1 MKNPKRNPVERFC
14 ALLLAFIMVF
24 TLVLPDGALSVSA
37 AGNNSDEASGE
48 PEASTEKTTDVE
60 VTIFE
65 KVPTTENPDNKV
77 AIQGA
82 DLQIKEADTDNVVAN
97 GQSDANG
104 KVKVENLTY
113 DTEKSYEYTVS
124 KAGYQ
129 SLENKSVSIG
139 TVNEVEV
146 TLEMS
151 DISLGDLSA
160 VELSPNKEGVPSQ
173 VQAVI
178 NNKIDN
184 FEVGGA
190 AQYKWESS
198 NPAVAD
204 VDGNGLITAKGRGSA
219 TITVSRNGKS
229 AQTTIKVKEVPS
241 MELNVTPD
249 NGTDVKSV
257 TAKASLPTDAAGGT
271 VTFSV
276 NGADN
281 VVNVAADGTAE
292 LILNGAVMGTLNI
305 SAVYSGNELYYE
317 ASASTNGSYKQSKDI
332 TLKDEKNSSNTT
344 ITYGVNEVPALS
356 VFDAED
362 RVVTFSSSDSSVI
375 EATPDG
381 KLTVKGEGTAK
392 IIATA
397 AESDNY
403 TEASA
408 SYEVTVNKNT
418 IKNTITFADFE
429 WNVADASKVYDGNK
443 KIRITGTLKNADVI
457 DNVQVTVSAQLK
469 KSGVGSYS
477 EFTVTDDDADIN
489 LKGANNYKITTDFS
503 NKNVQLA
510 EGKTVNITPRP
521 VYVKVAVKEG
531 KTTKFAYGT
540 IKADLQTAVE
550 ENYEVVLAGK
560 YEDGNIL
567 EPDKEQGLLSPAK
580 LELKNYAKVA
590 LKGFNDNNTVY
601 YVGGYTAEVI
611 PVITNKNA
619 GNYEIRV
626 DSENIAKYSSDLTIE
641 KEKETQASLN
651 DLVKIV
657 GADGI
662 YQNEKDGSVYIRG
675 NQAVTLKLEFK
686 ETNAYYDQIWVSK
699 GEKQADGQ
707 EIYYDAINS
716 GISFDDSK
724 DKEYTL
730 KVSLRNSKNAE
741 TVTDGVEYQ
750 KITVDA
756 ISPTADFKDLGNAG
770 QFNKVLPNNWKGFG
784 NFSKDKIKKYL
795 VTSDDAT
802 SKVKSLKTC
811 KITVDNDDAE
821 AIVEKISEAVKND
834 SVWEETSS
842 VETSSVKFDKEGNYI
857 VLALVEDNVG
867 NKAVY
872 ASNGLVFDLTA
883 PDVSV
888 KIIEPEENTGCNQK
902 VNFTVEINDKDITSG
917 VDKIEVIAMD
927 SDKDEDVT
935 AEYIE
940 TVKVAGGF
948 DEDNKMVID
957 SCTLNSEKINT
968 IVGSEQDGTLQSIQA
983 HANFTVNG
991 ELSINKYQSGYAIVK
1006 VIVYDKA
1013 GNNKE
1018 ITTKREK
1025 VDVVAPKVNVKYD
1038 KDSATNSKY
1047 INSSERTMTI
1057 TYTERNFIKSG
1068 LRFKVSVNGT
1078 ESDNLTLDELEALEC
1093 VTVNGPVDSENGS
1106 EPDNYKDDRT
1116 NTYQITFSGDGAY
1129 EVIPKITDAA
1139 GNTNMNTNGKIEIE
1153 YENSNSQ
1160 ANELFVLDSTAPT
1173 VDVKYS
1179 PEKSVRE
1186 NEYFNS
1192 KRTMTL
1198 TITERNFDES
1208 TLKFKLVSD
1217 GETVESDNKSDTEKE
1232 KVLTMKDLTEKGLV
1246 IKKTE
1251 DKEAEVNE
1259 EKRTDARKIV
1269 YEIEFNNDG
1278 FYQLIPYLTD
1288 LAGNEYNGSIESEI
1302 TKYQEFCIDKKAP
1315 EVTVKYNDNELTLH
1329 NDKYFNQQRTAEV
1342 TIKERNF
1349 NADDLEF
1356 TLTRDGDKQT
1366 YKGFSALE
1374 QAIGKLKDCDIT
1386 EIKDSEEKTAKQKHT
1401 DERVHTFSIT
1411 FGQKGEDY
1419 DYKISVKTT
1428 DLAGNS
1434 NDSVKDEN
1442 IGAETVATGKEFTVD
1457 MLAPSFSI
1465 SYELLDDEGNV
1476 SSKIKESEV
1485 TTNEDKRVYKNKT
1498 IKAKV
1503 TIEERNFKST
1513 EDVFKDSIKV
1523 IEEATD
1529 VAGVAVEVKNQQ
1541 NVAESLDK
1549 WNAESGTIKYTNT
1562 GFVFEEEA
1570 NYTFNLSYTDL
1581 AGNTA
1586 ELVPQSDKGYR
1597 FTVDKT
1603 APTGSLLVKNE
1614 NLLERLVEKL
1624 LDEVSFKFF
1633 NLKSKSI
1640 EVTTKGLDVTSP
1652 IKVSYYKDWQDGH
1665 GDFDAL
1671 EEEALSSKSWTKLNL
1686 KGREEE
1692 EEKKEYNIAKEE
1704 KEYSYLVEKDEQFV
1718 PYARIEDKAG
1728 NIVYLNNDGIICE
1741 SKVADININID
1752 TKKPSTAAFEVKE
1765 EDVVYNGNVEF
1776 NIDVKDEATK
1786 DKNNKKDV
1794 YSGINE
1800 IKYEVYSAES
1810 PEGADGNVKGTIS
1823 FEPSERVQYYNI
1835 PNIKI
1840 PVKEQSRYNS
1850 NDVTI
1855 KVTVIDNAGNENYDT
1870 KNLKIDITDPSID
1883 VSYNNND
1890 VKNETYFKN
1899 NRTMTIKYTE
1909 RNITPDGLTFDF
1921 VAGDVTY
1928 KKIKLEKLRS
1938 EISEKNLG
1946 ITISEGKDSQAS
1958 VDAKDYTDDRTLTYS
1973 ITFDG
1978 GKEKDMDYQIIPYI
1992 EDLAG
1997 NTSYKTDES
2006 GKIIDNVKYANG
2018 KVASQKFTVDKV
2030 QPEMNV
2036 SYYLV
2041 DSNGN
2046 RGEKIEVSTDKINRL
2061 YKNKT
2066 IRAVVKI
2073 TERNFALENGFS
2085 EEDKQVIPHFTWTNY
2100 DGNQGSV
2107 ADYEAAATN
2116 LTNWLTS
2123 DKVIRTQSFDFIAD
2137 GDYSFTME
2145 YTDLAGNSLKEEYGT
2160 HYCTVDKTAPKIHVE
2175 YTSDNQTVQ
2184 PGEIELNRLYK
2195 NKDITATV
2203 TIEERNFQR
2212 ENNAVNFENGQM
2224 SLSYTA
2230 KNLQGSDI
2238 NTENYTGT
2246 ANTRGEWSTNVY
2258 TRTKTFT
2265 FSQDANY
2272 TLGLVYRDLA
2282 GNEAVYDTRYF
2293 TVDKTAPTGSMTIE
2307 DNSGT
2312 AKTWIQWIQQ
2322 VFFDIFTQSQK
2333 GVSMTSADETAGVAS
2348 TQYYKYHPDSE
2359 SRHTFDGL
2367 STQNLDSISSWS
2379 DGYSTSV
2386 NADEQVIVYEKITDR
2401 AGNVTYINN
2410 QEGVIAD
2417 NTSPTA
2423 PEIKITAA
2431 EPAQG
2436 IYNASVPFTIDVTD
2450 PENGGTYAGLKEVSY
2465 EITNNGKVTQSGNY
2479 NSDLSDPT
2487 ARVHNIHR
2495 SETVNAELN
2504 NSNHVTIK
2512 VKAVD
2517 YAGNQSEATK
2527 DLKIDITHP
2536 EVTITFDLNN
2546 PLNGK
2551 YYKTTRTATISVKER
2566 NFDTNAVDLKI
2577 TNTDGTMPS
2586 VSGWSISSQAGE
2598 SDDAINT
2605 CRVEFSADGDYNMT
2619 MQCKDQA
2626 GNESNTVK
2634 VDEFTIDKTI
2644 PVISVSYDNNSA
2656 ATPGYYN
2663 ANRTATITIKEHN
2676 FNAAEVNS
2684 QITAA
2689 LQGSGI
2695 SAPGVG
2701 GWSNSGDTHT
2711 ASVTFSDDGDYTFD
2725 IDYTDLAGNAAAD
2738 YTQDSFTVDKTKP
2751 EVEFF
2756 DIEDKSANNGVVAPG
2771 VKYSDVNYLESGVEI
2786 KIEGAEHESKELT
2799 GSRSSIAN
2807 GESIKMND
2815 FEYTQDNDDVY
2826 TMTAVISDKA
2836 GNKTEKKIMFSVN
2849 RFGSNYSF
2857 SDTTKEFLDEVY
2869 SNSAKDLV
2877 ITETNVD
2884 SLVFNGISYSLDNKT
2899 TELKQGTDYT
2909 VKETGGEGSWKQ
2921 YTYTIKKENFEKE
2934 GRYSVT
2940 IDSEDKATNTMN
2952 NKVKERN
2959 INFVIDKTPPTVVI
2973 TGIEES
2979 SYRADSRD
2987 MSVNVSDN
2995 TAVKRLDIM
3004 VDGKSVAT
3012 YSQEDVKEAG
3022 GKIVYTLN
3030 SSNSKQKVK
3039 AVAVDMADNE
3049 ATSDN
3054 HNILITTNLFIQ
3066 YINNK
3071 PLFIGSIIA
3080 LVLIAGGAIYFFVF
3094 RRKKSEDAADAN

>member
-60 VTIFE
+60 FTIFE

-82 DLQIKEADTDNVVAN
+82 DLQIKEAGTDNVVAN

-160 VELSPNKEGVPSQ
+160 VVLSPNKEGVPSQ

-257 TAKASLPTDAAGGT
+257 TAKASLPTDATGGT

-281 VVNVAADGTAE
+281 VVDVAADGTAE

-317 ASASTNGSYKQSKDI
+317 ASASTNGSYKQRKGI
-332 TLKDEKNSSNTT
+332 TLKDEEGNSNTT
-344 ITYGVNEVPALS
+344 ITYGTNMPTLS
-356 VFDAED
+356 VYGAED
-362 RVVTFSSSDSSVI
+362 RVITFSSDDPNVI
-375 EATPDG
+375 EATPEG
-381 KLTVKGEGTAK
+381 TLTVKGEGTAK
-392 IIATA
+392 ITATA
-397 AESDNY
+397 AENDNY
-403 TEASA
+403 TEARA
-408 SYEVTVNKNT
+408 SYQVTVNKNT
-418 IKNTITFADFE
+418 IKSTITFADFE

-443 KIRITGTLKNADVI
+443 KVRITGTLKNADVI
-457 DNVQVTVSAQLK
+457 DNVQVTVSAQLE
-469 KSGVGSYS
+469 KSDVGSYS
-477 EFTVTDDDADIN
+477 KFTVTDADSDIN
-489 LKGANNYKITTDFS
+489 LKGADNYVITTEFS
-503 NKNVQLA
+503 KKEVQLA

-521 VYVKVAVKEG
+521 VYVKAAVKEG
-531 KTTKFAYGT
+531 KTTELSYGKT
-540 IKADLQTAVE
+540 KKELQEFVE
-550 ENYEVVLAGK
+550 ENYEVVLAGTK
-560 YEDGNIL
+560 GCIDETQA
-567 EPDKEQGLLSPAK
+567 QGLMGKDTIQLD
-580 LELKNYAKVA
+580 EYAKVE
-590 LKGFNDNNTVY
+590 LDGFNDKEKVY
-601 YVGGYTAEVI
+601 YVGKYKVL
-611 PVITNKNA
+611 PVVEKEDA
-619 GNYEIRV
+619 GNYEIKV
-626 DSENIAKYSSDLTIE
+626 DTGNIGKYSANLTV
-641 KEKETQASLN
+641 KKETETQDNLKN
-651 DLVKIV
+651 LVDV
-657 GADGI
+657 VNADGI

-675 NQAVTLKLEFK
+675 NQSATLKLKFK
-686 ETNAYYDQIWVSK
+686 KANAYYDQIWVSK
-699 GEKQADGQ
+699 GEKQQDGQ

-716 GISFDDSK
+716 GISFDDSE
-724 DKEYTL
+724 DKVYSL

-741 TVTDGVEYQ
+741 TVTDGEKY
-750 KITVDA
+750 ININVDA
-756 ISPTADFKDLGNAG
+756 TSPTADFADLGSAG
-770 QFNKVLPNNWKGFG
+770 QFNKVLPNDWKGFG
-784 NFSKDKIKKYL
+784 NFSKDKEKAYL
-795 VTSDDAT
+795 VTKSDNG

-811 KITVDNDDAE
+811 KVKIGSDDNN
-821 AIVEKISEAVKND
+821 AIVAAISNAVKND
-834 SVWEETSS
+834 SLWVEEDT
-842 VETSSVKFDKEGNYI
+842 VKFAEEGNYI
-857 VLALVEDNVG
+857 ILALVEDNVG
-867 NKAVY
+867 NKSVY
-872 ASNGLVFDLTA
+872 ASNGLVFDLTTPTVTITA
-883 PDVSV
+883 DSVDPKVGPDGTVNFQV
-888 KIIEPEENTGCNQK
+888 K
-902 VNFTVEINDKDITSG
+902 VNDTNVTSGIEKVEI
-917 VDKIEVIAMD
+917 IAMD
-927 SDKDEDVT
+927 SANKEVS
-935 AEYIE
+935 AEEIE
-940 TVKVAGGF
+940 NVKVSGGF
-948 DEDNKMVID
+948 DENSKKVTD
-957 SCTLNSEKINT
+957 SYTLNSEEINK
-968 IVGSEQDGTLQSIQA
+968 IVGKEQDGTLESIQA
-983 HANFTVNG
+983 HANFNIEG
-991 ELSINKYQSGYAIVK
+991 KLSINKYQSGYATVK

-1013 GNNKE
+1013 GNQSDSALK
-1018 ITTKREK
+1018 TVK
-1025 VDVVAPKVNVKYD
+1025 VDVINPEIAVEYNI
-1038 KDSATNSKY
+1038 DSDNEY
-1047 INSSERTMTI
+1047 IQSSSRTMTI
-1057 TYTERNFIKSG
+1057 TYIERNFIEEG
-1068 LRFKVSVNGT
+1068 LTFDVSIDGVVQNVSLKDIKEKTKERITASEVISKETDKYVCTLTFK
-1078 ESDNLTLDELEALEC
+1078 
-1093 VTVNGPVDSENGS
+1093 
-1106 EPDNYKDDRT
+1106 
-1116 NTYQITFSGDGAY
+1116 GDGAY
-1129 EVIPKITDAA
+1129 KVIPHITDIV
-1139 GNTNMNTNGKIEIE
+1139 GNKNTKIE
-1153 YENSNSQ
+1153 YDNTDSK
-1160 ANELFVLDSTAPT
+1160 ANELFIL
-1173 VDVKYS
+1173 
-1179 PEKSVRE
+1179 
-1186 NEYFNS
+1186 
-1192 KRTMTL
+1192 
-1198 TITERNFDES
+1198 
-1208 TLKFKLVSD
+1208 
-1217 GETVESDNKSDTEKE
+1217 
-1232 KVLTMKDLTEKGLV
+1232 DLT
-1246 IKKTE
+1246 
-1251 DKEAEVNE
+1251 
-1259 EKRTDARKIV
+1259 
-1269 YEIEFNNDG
+1269 
-1278 FYQLIPYLTD
+1278 
-1288 LAGNEYNGSIESEI
+1288 
-1302 TKYQEFCIDKKAP
+1302 AP
-1315 EVTVKYNDNELTLH
+1315 EVTVTYNDDELALH
-1329 NDKYFNQQRTAEV
+1329 NGKYFNEQRTA
-1342 TIKERNF
+1342 TISIKERNF
-1349 NADDLEF
+1349 DSGKLGF
-1356 TLTRDGDKQT
+1356 TLTRDG
-1366 YKGFSALE
+1366 
-1374 QAIGKLKDCDIT
+1374 
-1386 EIKDSEEKTAKQKHT
+1386 EEKTYNTFEELKKAVDGWDDCSITKNLEDNESDKKPETYT
-1401 DERVHTFSIT
+1401 DDRTQTFTIT
-1411 FGQKGEDY
+1411 FGKKGDDH
-1419 DYKISVKTT
+1419 DYKISVKVT

-1434 NDSVKDEN
+1434 NAGLTDKSAKVK
-1442 IGAETVATGKEFTVD
+1442 TGDDFTVD
-1457 MLAPSFSI
+1457 MLAPKLDVKYYVYKDSEGKEVSSPIYITDSIGASEKSRFYKNATIFAEVTITEGNFVGESEFAKGQMILTYEAKDSQGIDVETKDFKKLANTKEEWKTKEKNNVQVFEFSTDANYTLGINYTDLAGNQAVEYETHYFTVDKTPPKGTVDMSDGDKKTETGSLLEKFKKLFFKLFSNKQIEAIMTGEDTTSPFVQKYYIDCNNQEYNKDDGSFKVKTEDELSKEEWTVYKDEKAI
-1465 SYELLDDEGNV
+1465 EENDYFSANSKTQSYSLIENSKAVPYLYLEDKAGNKTYMTSNGAIYDTENPTAPVITITTADPVAGVSDPGIEIFNSDVDFNISVEDPEVNGTYSGLASVSYEIKNNGKVTQEGNF
-1476 SSKIKESEV
+1476 
-1485 TTNEDKRVYKNKT
+1485 NEDLKPVNMEKRLSRDLTVDASKNNGNNITIEVNAEDNAGNKSSARRELAIDKTKPEITVSYDNNDVANGKYFKANRTMTVSYKERNFYEKGITFDVSTNGGVLQEGISLEDLNKINGITVKFQKDSQSGRKLKELSDERVNTYTILFDAGSTNGDMDYSIVPHITDAAALVNENVEYGDSKAPEKFTIDKKAPVISMAYSAEGETINPGGNEVSRVYRNKT
-1498 IKAKV
+1498 ITATA
-1503 TIEERNFKST
+1503 TIEERNFS
-1513 EDVFKDSIKV
+1513 
-1523 IEEATD
+1523 
-1529 VAGVAVEVKNQQ
+1529 
-1541 NVAESLDK
+1541 
-1549 WNAESGTIKYTNT
+1549 
-1562 GFVFEEEA
+1562 
-1570 NYTFNLSYTDL
+1570 
-1581 AGNTA
+1581 
-1586 ELVPQSDKGYR
+1586 
-1597 FTVDKT
+1597 
-1603 APTGSLLVKNE
+1603 
-1614 NLLERLVEKL
+1614 
-1624 LDEVSFKFF
+1624 
-1633 NLKSKSI
+1633 
-1640 EVTTKGLDVTSP
+1640 
-1652 IKVSYYKDWQDGH
+1652 
-1665 GDFDAL
+1665 
-1671 EEEALSSKSWTKLNL
+1671 
-1686 KGREEE
+1686 
-1692 EEKKEYNIAKEE
+1692 
-1704 KEYSYLVEKDEQFV
+1704 
-1718 PYARIEDKAG
+1718 
-1728 NIVYLNNDGIICE
+1728 
-1741 SKVADININID
+1741 
-1752 TKKPSTAAFEVKE
+1752 
-1765 EDVVYNGNVEF
+1765 
-1776 NIDVKDEATK
+1776 
-1786 DKNNKKDV
+1786 
-1794 YSGINE
+1794 
-1800 IKYEVYSAES
+1800 
-1810 PEGADGNVKGTIS
+1810 
-1823 FEPSERVQYYNI
+1823 
-1835 PNIKI
+1835 
-1840 PVKEQSRYNS
+1840 NS
-1850 NDVTI
+1850 NSFS
-1855 KVTVIDNAGNENYDT
+1855 E
-1870 KNLKIDITDPSID
+1870 DPKQM
-1883 VSYNNND
+1883 N
-1890 VKNETYFKN
+1890 
-1899 NRTMTIKYTE
+1899 
-1909 RNITPDGLTFDF
+1909 
-1921 VAGDVTY
+1921 
-1928 KKIKLEKLRS
+1928 
-1938 EISEKNLG
+1938 
-1946 ITISEGKDSQAS
+1946 
-1958 VDAKDYTDDRTLTYS
+1958 LTYS
-1973 ITFDG
+1973 
-1978 GKEKDMDYQIIPYI
+1978 
-1992 EDLAG
+1992 
-1997 NTSYKTDES
+1997 
-2006 GKIIDNVKYANG
+2006 
-2018 KVASQKFTVDKV
+2018 
-2030 QPEMNV
+2030 
-2036 SYYLV
+2036 
-2041 DSNGN
+2041 
-2046 RGEKIEVSTDKINRL
+2046 
-2061 YKNKT
+2061 
-2066 IRAVVKI
+2066 
-2073 TERNFALENGFS
+2073 
-2085 EEDKQVIPHFTWTNY
+2085 
-2100 DGNQGSV
+2100 
-2107 ADYEAAATN
+2107 
-2116 LTNWLTS
+2116 
-2123 DKVIRTQSFDFIAD
+2123 
-2137 GDYSFTME
+2137 
-2145 YTDLAGNSLKEEYGT
+2145 
-2160 HYCTVDKTAPKIHVE
+2160 
-2175 YTSDNQTVQ
+2175 
-2184 PGEIELNRLYK
+2184 
-2195 NKDITATV
+2195 
-2203 TIEERNFQR
+2203 
-2212 ENNAVNFENGQM
+2212 
-2224 SLSYTA
+2224 A
-2230 KNLQGSDI
+2230 KNFQGSDI

-3049 ATSDN
+3049 ANSDN

>member
-60 VTIFE
+60 FTIFE

-82 DLQIKEADTDNVVAN
+82 DLQIKEAGTDNVVAN

-104 KVKVENLTY
+104 KVKVKNLTY

-129 SLENKSVSIG
+129 ALENKSVSIG

-146 TLEMS
+146 TLEMN
-151 DISLGDLSA
+151 DISLGDLS
-160 VELSPNKEGVPSQ
+160 VVVLSPNKEGVPSQ

-257 TAKASLPTDAAGGT
+257 TAKASLPADAAGGA

-281 VVNVAADGTAE
+281 VVDVAADGTAE

-317 ASASTNGSYKQSKDI
+317 ASASTNGSYKQSKGI

-362 RVVTFSSSDSSVI
+362 RVVTFSSDDPKVI
-375 EATPDG
+375 EATPEG
-381 KLTVKGEGTAK
+381 KLTVKGAGTAK
-392 IIATA
+392 ITATA

-403 TEASA
+403 IKASA
-408 SYEVTVNKNT
+408 SYNIIVSQKPIGE
-418 IKNTITFADFE
+418 ITFDDFE
-429 WNVADASKVYDGNK
+429 WNTTSASKVYDRSK
-443 KIRITGTLKNADVI
+443 KISITGTLKSDKLVGNDQI
-457 DNVQVTVSAQLK
+457 TVTVNAQLK
-469 KSGVGSYS
+469 KEDVGNYS
-477 EFTVTDDDADIN
+477 EFTVTDADSDIN

-540 IKADLQTAVE
+540 IKADLQKAVE

-590 LKGFNDNNTVY
+590 LKGFNDNDTVY
-601 YVGGYTAEVI
+601 YVGSYTAEVI

-651 DLVKIV
+651 DLVEIV

-662 YQNEKDGSVYIRG
+662 YRNEKDGSVYIRG
-675 NQAVTLKLEFK
+675 NQAATLKLNFK
-686 ETNAYYDQIWVSK
+686 KTNAYYDQIWVSK

-716 GISFDDSK
+716 GINFDDSE

-730 KVSLRNSKNAE
+730 RVSLRNSKNAS

-756 ISPTADFKDLGNAG
+756 TSPTADFKDLGNAG
-770 QFNKVLPNNWKGFG
+770 QFNKVLPNDWKGFG

-811 KITVDNDDAE
+811 KITVDNDEAE

-834 SVWEETSS
+834 SVWEEKDS
-842 VETSSVKFDKEGNYI
+842 VQFNKEGNYI

-888 KIIEPEENTGCNQK
+888 EINEPKENDKK
-902 VNFTVEINDKDITSG
+902 VGFTVKINDKDITSG
-917 VDKIEVIAMD
+917 VDEIKVIAMD

-948 DEDNKMVID
+948 DEDNKIVID

-968 IVGSEQDGTLQSIQA
+968 IVGSEQDGTLKSIQA

-991 ELSINKYQSGYAIVK
+991 ELSIDKYQSGHATVK
-1006 VIVYDKA
+1006 VIVSDKA
-1013 GNNKE
+1013 RNSKDT
-1018 ITTKREK
+1018 IVTKK

-1038 KDSATNSKY
+1038 KNSGTSY
-1047 INSSERTMTI
+1047 IQGSERTMTI
-1057 TYTERNFIKSG
+1057 TYTERNFTEEG
-1068 LRFKVSVNGT
+1068 LTFDVLINNAQKTVSLNELKTFEPRISVATGTSEKADEHVYTLTFK
-1078 ESDNLTLDELEALEC
+1078 
-1093 VTVNGPVDSENGS
+1093 
-1106 EPDNYKDDRT
+1106 
-1116 NTYQITFSGDGAY
+1116 GDGAY
-1129 EVIPKITDAA
+1129 KVIPHIKDTA
-1139 GNTNMNTNGKIEIE
+1139 GNTNNGVT
-1153 YENSNSQ
+1153 YEDESN
-1160 ANELFVLDSTAPT
+1160 ANELFILDGTAPKINVT
-1173 VDVKYS
+1173 YS

-1192 KRTMTL
+1192 ERKMTL
-1198 TITERNFDES
+1198 TITERNFDKS
-1208 TLKFKLVSD
+1208 TLKFDLISD
-1217 GETVESDNKSDTEKE
+1217 GETKAGLTKE
-1232 KVLTMKDLTEKGLV
+1232 ELIKNGLV
-1246 IKKTE
+1246 ITTKDTE
-1251 DKEAEVNE
+1251 SEFNE
-1259 EKRTDARKIV
+1259 EQHTDDRNIV

-1288 LAGNEYNGSIESEI
+1288 LAGNEYEGSAESEI

-1315 EVTVKYNDNELTLH
+1315 EVTVKYNDNDNKLKLH
-1329 NDKYFNQQRTAEV
+1329 NGKYFNQQRIAEV

-1401 DERVHTFSIT
+1401 DERAHTFSIT
-1411 FGQKGEDY
+1411 FGQKDEDH
-1419 DYKISVKTT
+1419 DYTISVVAM
-1428 DLAGNS
+1428 DLAGKSNS
-1434 NDSVKDEN
+1434 SVTDKN

-1457 MLAPSFSI
+1457 MLAPTLTVQ
-1465 SYELLDDEGNV
+1465 YYVYQDKNGNELDEEH
-1476 SSKIKESEV
+1476 KESITEKI
-1485 TTNEDKRVYKNKT
+1485 NSEDCYKNAS
-1498 IKAKV
+1498 IHAEV
-1503 TIEERNFKST
+1503 IIDERNFSEEKNG
-1513 EDVFKDSIKV
+1513 KDSFVENQMNLEYSAK
-1523 IEEATD
+1523 TYD
-1529 VAGVAVEVKNQQ
+1529 KTEVKTTNFSDIAKERENWKPNQE
-1541 NVAESLDK
+1541 NRKDNIETLNLEFSED
-1549 WNAESGTIKYTNT
+1549 
-1562 GFVFEEEA
+1562 A
-1570 NYTFNLSYTDL
+1570 NYTLSITYKDL
-1581 AGNTA
+1581 AGNSISYA
-1586 ELVPQSDKGYR
+1586 SPK

-1603 APTGSLLVKNE
+1603 APTGKIQIGKDEKDVGIIGKVFDFIYSFFTNNNKTEITMVGTDTMSPIVEQKYYIEKNRDIK
-1614 NLLERLVEKL
+1614 NGNTGYERL
-1624 LDEVSFKFF
+1624 S
-1633 NLKSKSI
+1633 
-1640 EVTTKGLDVTSP
+1640 
-1652 IKVSYYKDWQDGH
+1652 
-1665 GDFDAL
+1665 L
-1671 EEEALSSKSWTKLNL
+1671 EELI
-1686 KGREEE
+1686 G
-1692 EEKKEYNIAKEE
+1692 KKEWVDTKTIEENKENIATSTFKILEE
-1704 KEYSYLVEKDEQFV
+1704 NSKAIPYLYIK
-1718 PYARIEDKAG
+1718 DKAG
-1728 NIVYLNNDGIICE
+1728 NETYVTSDGAIYDDEKEGTPEIQITTDDPISWEGEKNDIGLFN
-1741 SKVADININID
+1741 K
-1752 TKKPSTAAFEVKE
+1752 
-1765 EDVVYNGNVEF
+1765 NVTF
-1776 NIDVKDEATK
+1776 NIVVTDPKV
-1786 DKNNKKDV
+1786 NKT
-1794 YSGINE
+1794 YSGINNVSYRIYKNGE
-1800 IKYEVYSAES
+1800 SEDVKYISLYNETIEEPIMKQSFNTYNKDDFEGKLEVSS
-1810 PEGADGNVKGTIS
+1810 KD
-1823 FEPSERVQYYNI
+1823 F
-1835 PNIKI
+1835 
-1840 PVKEQSRYNS
+1840 NS

-1855 KVTVIDNAGNENYDT
+1855 EVTAIDNAGNTKTVTKQIAIDT
-1870 KNLKIDITDPSID
+1870 TPPEIT
-1883 VSYNNND
+1883 VSYDNNN
-1890 VKNETYFKN
+1890 VANGKYFKAD
-1899 NRTMTIKYTE
+1899 RTMTVEYKE
-1909 RNITPDGLTFDF
+1909 RNFDESKLTFDVTTNGKSQTVSLSQLKNGEVNGIKVISGPEDSEKTKEF
-1921 VAGDVTY
+1921 ETYTDNRTNTY
-1928 KKIKLEKLRS
+1928 KILF
-1938 EISEKNLG
+1938 N
-1946 ITISEGKDSQAS
+1946 A
-1958 VDAKDYTDDRTLTYS
+1958 
-1973 ITFDG
+1973 G
-1978 GKEKDMDYQIIPYI
+1978 GNNGDMDYSIVPH
-1992 EDLAG
+1992 
-1997 NTSYKTDES
+1997 
-2006 GKIIDNVKYANG
+2006 IIDKANNKQNKETQYKAG
-2018 KVASQKFTVDKV
+2018 TEAKTEFTIDKKAPV
-2030 QPEMNV
+2030 ISMAYSAEGETINPG
-2036 SYYLV
+2036 
-2041 DSNGN
+2041 GN
-2046 RGEKIEVSTDKINRL
+2046 EVSRV
-2061 YKNKT
+2061 YRNKT
-2066 IRAVVKI
+2066 I
-2073 TERNFALENGFS
+2073 
-2085 EEDKQVIPHFTWTNY
+2085 
-2100 DGNQGSV
+2100 
-2107 ADYEAAATN
+2107 
-2116 LTNWLTS
+2116 
-2123 DKVIRTQSFDFIAD
+2123 
-2137 GDYSFTME
+2137 
-2145 YTDLAGNSLKEEYGT
+2145 
-2160 HYCTVDKTAPKIHVE
+2160 
-2175 YTSDNQTVQ
+2175 
-2184 PGEIELNRLYK
+2184 
-2195 NKDITATV
+2195 TATA
-2203 TIEERNFQR
+2203 TIEERNFSNSNSFSEDPKQM
-2212 ENNAVNFENGQM
+2212 NLTYDALNF
-2224 SLSYTA
+2224 
-2230 KNLQGSDI
+2230 QGSKV

>member
-37 AGNNSDEASGE
+37 AEGTTIVEFRIKDAGNADSLL
-48 PEASTEKTTDVE
+48 V
-60 VTIFE
+60 
-65 KVPTTENPDNKV
+65 DN
-77 AIQGA
+77 Q
-82 DLQIKEADTDNVVAN
+82 
-97 GQSDANG
+97 
-104 KVKVENLTY
+104 
-113 DTEKSYEYTVS
+113 
-124 KAGYQ
+124 
-129 SLENKSVSIG
+129 
-139 TVNEVEV
+139 
-146 TLEMS
+146 
-151 DISLGDLSA
+151 
-160 VELSPNKEGVPSQ
+160 
-173 VQAVI
+173 
-178 NNKIDN
+178 
-184 FEVGGA
+184 
-190 AQYKWESS
+190 
-198 NPAVAD
+198 
-204 VDGNGLITAKGRGSA
+204 
-219 TITVSRNGKS
+219 
-229 AQTTIKVKEVPS
+229 TIKVWKTGENSVTEVPYDS
-241 MELNVTPD
+241 NQGIYSIPLDSNTEYQYSVERNGYEYADGNNTRTFNLGEEDNYLVEVSLKQSVASESEQTENSGKNEEESLPQEIETPEQNVENNQEQLLIQPFLGESVPEKPDLNVKTD
-249 NGTDVKSV
+249 IEGSTLDITSDGQIDVKSI
-257 TAKASLPTDAAGGT
+257 TCT
-271 VTFSV
+271 V
-276 NGADN
+276 NGLPEDA
-281 VVNVAADGTAE
+281 T
-292 LILNGAVMGTLNI
+292 GTLTFTI
-305 SAVYSGNELYYE
+305 
-317 ASASTNGSYKQSKDI
+317 
-332 TLKDEKNSSNTT
+332 KNSSNEEIGKTELDVAGQGTKWTFDEADKIIGKLSITAFYSGNDKYNQVEYNSAELTYKKTAPINFSKDASNEVVIKDNATKKEAEIDATT
-344 ITYGVNEVPALS
+344 IENIKERNLEY
-356 VFDAED
+356 
-362 RVVTFSSSDSSVI
+362 SSNDKNI
-375 EATPDG
+375 ATVDNKG
-381 KLTVKGEGTAK
+381 KITAK
-392 IIATA
+392 KAGIATI
-397 AESDNY
+397 
-403 TEASA
+403 
-408 SYEVTVNKNT
+408 T
-418 IKNTITFADFE
+418 IKAVENEYYESSELQFTVYVQHAMGLSDLNWTAK
-429 WNVADASKVYDGNK
+429 KVYDGTK
-443 KIRITGTLKNADVI
+443 DLKLSSILKDSITIDGTAISNITATVTATADKAGVSAKNA
-457 DNVQVTVSAQLK
+457 
-469 KSGVGSYS
+469 
-477 EFTVTDDDADIN
+477 
-489 LKGANNYKITTDFS
+489 
-503 NKNVQLA
+503 
-510 EGKTVNITPRP
+510 
-521 VYVKVAVKEG
+521 
-531 KTTKFAYGT
+531 T
-540 IKADLQTAVE
+540 IKKGEKVTFNGKVNNQNVDEKTLAKLNRCYVFEDSKDALIENAVTITARPLYVRIAKK
-550 ENYEVVLAGK
+550 NGAYESAVPYRTSKKDMESTIKTDNTVVLAGNK
-560 YEDGNIL
+560 GAIDS
-567 EPDKEQGLLSPAK
+567 DKESGLVGKDTVQDAEKALKTQTEILFNSKEDYSKYYEGLYNKAIVLKVNNAKYDDNYEFKANPDEENLYGRLQITQEIIDDATIGKNISVIPAVGESVEESEENAEKVYQGKDFTWVSASAKIQFVTNLAPYNRVNVAGLETLSMA
-580 LELKNYAKVA
+580 NYADKIKENSIVDISDWKLPIYLEASEGSEHFGMRTTADAKVQNVA
-590 LKGFNDNNTVY
+590 NKIPENKVKVDNEKPTIEFIGKIKDLTRIYTNKEFNVAYQISDNGSGIKEASYAVLSVKNLNTV
-601 YVGGYTAEVI
+601 T
-611 PVITNKNA
+611 
-619 GNYEIRV
+619 
-626 DSENIAKYSSDLTIE
+626 SDEIE
-641 KEKETQASLN
+641 KAVNAVTNWTPFEGEAKKAGT
-651 DLVKIV
+651 VKIS
-657 GADGI
+657 
-662 YQNEKDGSVYIRG
+662 NEKDANKIVVIKAVDQVG
-675 NQAVTLKLEFK
+675 NISAYTSNGIVIDITAPKVTLSIDSEPMNGIYGGNNAAIEYSVNVNDPVKQSDGMEVQSEINRVEIEVQKNDVKDAEHSFVIEGDELEKMKSEEASETGAFIYKIQK
-686 ETNAYYDQIWVSK
+686 EIPVQEESSQI
-699 GEKQADGQ
+699 
-707 EIYYDAINS
+707 
-716 GISFDDSK
+716 
-724 DKEYTL
+724 
-730 KVSLRNSKNAE
+730 
-741 TVTDGVEYQ
+741 
-750 KITVDA
+750 KI
-756 ISPTADFKDLGNAG
+756 
-770 QFNKVLPNNWKGFG
+770 
-784 NFSKDKIKKYL
+784 L
-795 VTSDDAT
+795 VTA
-802 SKVKSLKTC
+802 
-811 KITVDNDDAE
+811 
-821 AIVEKISEAVKND
+821 
-834 SVWEETSS
+834 
-842 VETSSVKFDKEGNYI
+842 F
-857 VLALVEDNVG
+857 
-867 NKAVY
+867 
-872 ASNGLVFDLTA
+872 
-883 PDVSV
+883 
-888 KIIEPEENTGCNQK
+888 
-902 VNFTVEINDKDITSG
+902 
-917 VDKIEVIAMD
+917 
-927 SDKDEDVT
+927 
-935 AEYIE
+935 
-940 TVKVAGGF
+940 
-948 DEDNKMVID
+948 
-957 SCTLNSEKINT
+957 
-968 IVGSEQDGTLQSIQA
+968 
-983 HANFTVNG
+983 
-991 ELSINKYQSGYAIVK
+991 
-1006 VIVYDKA
+1006 DKA
-1013 GNNKE
+1013 GNSLSQTSETLQVDGKKPGIEAKYDGEKSENGCYKE
-1018 ITTKREK
+1018 RKLIVTYIEREFSEDNAEFEIEFNGEKESKVRLSDIRAGK
-1025 VDVVAPKVNVKYD
+1025 VDGVSVEGEPKIEAGSTPDD
-1038 KDSATNSKY
+1038 KKTTYTIKFGKEKFDCTIKLDGISLEDQAGNTNSVTTANEEFTVDQVVPEIKVEFNKNDVKNGKY
-1047 INSSERTMTI
+1047 FNAIRQMTV
-1057 TYTERNFIKSG
+1057 TYTERNFDENK
-1068 LRFKVSVNGT
+1068 LKFKVSGEDKTLKDFLAINGIKQVGT
-1078 ESDNLTLDELEALEC
+1078 RTDNGNEHKYTFEFGADKQDFDFN
-1093 VTVNGPVDSENGS
+1093 VTPE
-1106 EPDNYKDDRT
+1106 
-1116 NTYQITFSGDGAY
+1116 
-1129 EVIPKITDAA
+1129 ITDKS
-1139 GNTNMNTNGKIEIE
+1139 GN
-1153 YENSNSQ
+1153 
-1160 ANELFVLDSTAPT
+1160 ANQGVT
-1173 VDVKYS
+1173 Y
-1179 PEKSVRE
+1179 
-1186 NEYFNS
+1186 
-1192 KRTMTL
+1192 
-1198 TITERNFDES
+1198 TE
-1208 TLKFKLVSD
+1208 
-1217 GETVESDNKSDTEKE
+1217 G
-1232 KVLTMKDLTEKGLV
+1232 
-1246 IKKTE
+1246 
-1251 DKEAEVNE
+1251 
-1259 EKRTDARKIV
+1259 
-1269 YEIEFNNDG
+1269 
-1278 FYQLIPYLTD
+1278 
-1288 LAGNEYNGSIESEI
+1288 
-1302 TKYQEFCIDKKAP
+1302 TKA
-1315 EVTVKYNDNELTLH
+1315 
-1329 NDKYFNQQRTAEV
+1329 
-1342 TIKERNF
+1342 
-1349 NADDLEF
+1349 
-1356 TLTRDGDKQT
+1356 
-1366 YKGFSALE
+1366 
-1374 QAIGKLKDCDIT
+1374 
-1386 EIKDSEEKTAKQKHT
+1386 
-1401 DERVHTFSIT
+1401 
-1411 FGQKGEDY
+1411 
-1419 DYKISVKTT
+1419 
-1428 DLAGNS
+1428 
-1434 NDSVKDEN
+1434 
-1442 IGAETVATGKEFTVD
+1442 GKEFTVD
-1457 MLAPSFSI
+1457 MVAPSFSI

-1476 SSKIKESEV
+1476 SSKIKEDEV
-1485 TTNEDKRVYKNKT
+1485 KTTENDRFYKDKAIKATVT
-1498 IKAKV
+1498 IK
-1503 TIEERNFKST
+1503 ERNFKST
-1513 EDVFKDSIKV
+1513 EDVFKNSIKV

-1529 VAGVAVEVKNQQ
+1529 VAGEAVKVKNQQ
-1541 NVAESLDK
+1541 NVAESLKD
-1549 WNAESGTIKYTNT
+1549 WNLESGTIKYTNT
-1562 GFVFEEEA
+1562 AFVFEEEA

-1586 ELVPQSDKGYR
+1586 ELVPQSDTQETEGYR

-1603 APTGSLLVKNE
+1603 APTGSI
-1614 NLLERLVEKL
+1614 LVEKSNIL
-1624 LDEVSFKFF
+1624 KKLVDKLVEKIKFGFFSNSEDIKVKTTGKDEM
-1633 NLKSKSI
+1633 
-1640 EVTTKGLDVTSP
+1640 SP
-1652 IKVSYYKDWQDGH
+1652 IKVSYYKNWKDEH
-1665 GDFDAL
+1665 EEFTAL
-1671 EEEALSSKSWTKLNL
+1671 NGKDLEKLKTWTYLTNDYINANE
-1686 KGREEE
+1686 G
-1692 EEKKEYNIAKEE
+1692 KEYGYTVKEN
-1704 KEYSYLVEKDEQFV
+1704 EQFV
-1718 PYARIEDKAG
+1718 PYAQIEDKAG
-1728 NIVYLNNDGIICE
+1728 NVIYLNNDGIICE
-1741 SKVADININID
+1741 AKKSSIKINITTEKPKTVAFD
-1752 TKKPSTAAFEVKE
+1752 TKENE
-1765 EDVVYNGNVEF
+1765 VVYNDDVEF

-1786 DKNNKKDV
+1786 DKNDKEV
-1794 YSGINE
+1794 YSGIKE
-1800 IKYEVYSAES
+1800 IKYEVYSSES
-1810 PEGADGNVKGTIS
+1810 PEGADGNVNGTIS
-1823 FEPSERVQYYNI
+1823 FEPSDRVQRHNI
-1835 PNIKI
+1835 PNLKI

-1855 KVTVIDNAGNENYDT
+1855 KVTVIDNAGNQSIST
-1870 KNLKIDITDPSID
+1870 KKIKIDTTKPTID
-1883 VSYNNND
+1883 VSYDNNE
-1890 VKNETYFKN
+1890 VANESYFKKD
-1899 NRTMTIKYTE
+1899 RVMTIKYTE
-1909 RNITPDGLTFDF
+1909 RNIKPEGLTFKF
-1921 VAGDVTY
+1921 GAGT
-1928 KKIKLEKLRS
+1928 KTLEELKEES
-1938 EISEKNLG
+1938 ENLG
-1946 ITISEGKDSQAS
+1946 IKVSEGIDSEKG
-1958 VDAKDYTDDRTLTYS
+1958 VKPENYTDARTLEYK
-1973 ITFDG
+1973 ITFNG
-1978 GKEKDMDYQIIPYI
+1978 GKQNDMDYQIIPYI
-1992 EDLAG
+1992 EDMAG
-1997 NTSYKTDES
+1997 NTSYEGEK
-2006 GKIIDNVKYANG
+2006 DNVTYAEG
-2018 KVASQKFTVDKV
+2018 AVAKQVFTVDKV
-2030 QPEMNV
+2030 QPDMNV
-2036 SYYLV
+2036 SYHLV
-2041 DSNGN
+2041 NSDGKT
-2046 RGEKIEVSTDKINRL
+2046 GEKIEVSTDKINRQ

-2066 IRAVVKI
+2066 IRAVVEI
-2073 TERNFALENGFS
+2073 TERNFALKNGFS
-2085 EEDKQVIPHFTWTNY
+2085 DKQVIPHFTWTNY

-2116 LTNWLTS
+2116 LTNWSTS
-2123 DKVIRTQSFDFIAD
+2123 NKVVRTQSFDFVAD

-2145 YTDLAGNSLKEEYGT
+2145 YTDLAGNPTKYTDLDGNSTSKYEERWF
-2160 HYCTVDKTAPKIHVE
+2160 TVDKTAPKIHVE

-2224 SLSYTA
+2224 
-2230 KNLQGSDI
+2230 NLTYDALNFQGSKV

-2246 ANTRGEWSTNVY
+2246 ANTRNVWSTNGY

-2619 MQCKDQA
+2619 MKCKDQA

>member
-60 VTIFE
+60 FTIFE
-65 KVPTTENPDNKV
+65 DVPTTENPDNKV

-82 DLQIKEADTDNVVAN
+82 DLQIKEAGTDNVVAN

-104 KVKVENLTY
+104 KVKVKNLTY

-146 TLEMS
+146 TLEMN

-160 VELSPNKEGVPSQ
+160 VVLSPNKEGVPSQ

-190 AQYKWESS
+190 PQYKWESS

-204 VDGNGLITAKGRGSA
+204 VDGNGLITAKGRGST

-241 MELNVTPD
+241 MGLNVTPD

-271 VTFSV
+271 VTFLV

-281 VVNVAADGTAE
+281 VVDVAADGTAE

-403 TEASA
+403 TESSA
-408 SYEVTVNKNT
+408 SFTIEVNQKPINK
-418 IKNTITFADFE
+418 KITFADFE
-429 WNVADASKVYDGNK
+429 WNTTSASKVYDRSR
-443 KIRITGTLKNADVI
+443 KISITGTLKSDELVGNDQI
-457 DNVQVTVSAQLK
+457 TVTVNAQLE
-469 KSGVGSYS
+469 KSDVGSYS
-477 EFTVTDDDADIN
+477 KFTVIDDDSDIN
-489 LKGANNYKITTDFS
+489 LKGTNNYKITTDFS

-540 IKADLQTAVE
+540 SKAVLQKAVE

-651 DLVKIV
+651 DLVEIV

-662 YQNEKDGSVYIRG
+662 YRNEKDGSVYIRG
-675 NQAVTLKLEFK
+675 NQAATLKLNFK

-716 GISFDDSK
+716 GIRFDDSK
-724 DKEYTL
+724 DKEYNL
-730 KVSLRNSKNAE
+730 KVSLRNSKNAS

-756 ISPTADFKDLGNAG
+756 TSPTADFKDLGNAG
-770 QFNKVLPNNWKGFG
+770 QFNKVLPNDWKGFG
-784 NFSKDKIKKYL
+784 NFSKDKIKEYL

-802 SKVKSLKTC
+802 SEVKSLKTC
-811 KITVDNDDAE
+811 KITVDNDEAE

-834 SVWEETSS
+834 SVWEEKDS
-842 VETSSVKFDKEGNYI
+842 VQFNKEGNYI

-888 KIIEPEENTGCNQK
+888 EINEPKENDKK
-902 VNFTVEINDKDITSG
+902 VGFTVKINDKDITSG
-917 VDKIEVIAMD
+917 VDEIKVIAMD

-948 DEDNKMVID
+948 DEDNKIVID

-968 IVGSEQDGTLQSIQA
+968 IVGSEQDGTLKSIQA

-991 ELSINKYQSGYAIVK
+991 ELSIDKYQSGHATVK
-1006 VIVYDKA
+1006 VIVSDKA
-1013 GNNKE
+1013 RNSKDT
-1018 ITTKREK
+1018 IVTKK

-1038 KDSATNSKY
+1038 KNSGTSY
-1047 INSSERTMTI
+1047 IQGSERTMTI
-1057 TYTERNFIKSG
+1057 TYTERNFTEEG
-1068 LRFKVSVNGT
+1068 LTFDVLINNDQKTVSLNELKTFEPRISVATGTSEKADEHVYTLTFK
-1078 ESDNLTLDELEALEC
+1078 
-1093 VTVNGPVDSENGS
+1093 
-1106 EPDNYKDDRT
+1106 
-1116 NTYQITFSGDGAY
+1116 GDGAY
-1129 EVIPKITDAA
+1129 KVIPHIKDTA
-1139 GNTNMNTNGKIEIE
+1139 GNTNNGVT
-1153 YENSNSQ
+1153 YEDESN
-1160 ANELFVLDSTAPT
+1160 ANELFILDGTAPKINVT
-1173 VDVKYS
+1173 YS

-1192 KRTMTL
+1192 ERKMTL
-1198 TITERNFDES
+1198 TITERNFDKS
-1208 TLKFKLVSD
+1208 TLKFDLISD
-1217 GETVESDNKSDTEKE
+1217 GETKAGLTKE
-1232 KVLTMKDLTEKGLV
+1232 ELIKNGLV
-1246 IKKTE
+1246 ITTKDTE
-1251 DKEAEVNE
+1251 SEFNE
-1259 EKRTDARKIV
+1259 EQHTDDRNIV
-1269 YEIEFNNDG
+1269 YEIEFKNDG

-1288 LAGNEYNGSIESEI
+1288 LAGNEYEGSAESEI

-1315 EVTVKYNDNELTLH
+1315 EVTVKYNDNDNKLKLH
-1329 NDKYFNQQRTAEV
+1329 NGKYFNQQRIAEV

-1401 DERVHTFSIT
+1401 DERAHTFSIT
-1411 FGQKGEDY
+1411 FGQKDEDH
-1419 DYKISVKTT
+1419 DYTISVVAM
-1428 DLAGNS
+1428 DLAGKSNS
-1434 NDSVKDEN
+1434 SVTDKN

-1457 MLAPSFSI
+1457 MLAPTLTVQ
-1465 SYELLDDEGNV
+1465 YYVYQDKNGNELDEEH
-1476 SSKIKESEV
+1476 KESITEKI
-1485 TTNEDKRVYKNKT
+1485 NSGDCYKNAS
-1498 IKAKV
+1498 IHAEV
-1503 TIEERNFKST
+1503 IIDERNFSEEKNG
-1513 EDVFKDSIKV
+1513 KDSFVENQMNLEYSAK
-1523 IEEATD
+1523 TYD
-1529 VAGVAVEVKNQQ
+1529 KTEVKTTNFSDIAKERENWKPNQE
-1541 NVAESLDK
+1541 NRKDNIETLNLEFSED
-1549 WNAESGTIKYTNT
+1549 
-1562 GFVFEEEA
+1562 A
-1570 NYTFNLSYTDL
+1570 NYTLSITYKDL
-1581 AGNTA
+1581 AGNSISYA
-1586 ELVPQSDKGYR
+1586 SPK

-1603 APTGSLLVKNE
+1603 APTGKIQIGKDEKDVGIIGKVFDFIYSFFTNNNKTEITMVGTDTMSPIVEQKYYIEKNRDIK
-1614 NLLERLVEKL
+1614 NGNTGYERL
-1624 LDEVSFKFF
+1624 S
-1633 NLKSKSI
+1633 
-1640 EVTTKGLDVTSP
+1640 
-1652 IKVSYYKDWQDGH
+1652 
-1665 GDFDAL
+1665 L
-1671 EEEALSSKSWTKLNL
+1671 EELI
-1686 KGREEE
+1686 G
-1692 EEKKEYNIAKEE
+1692 KKEWVDTKTIEENKENIATSTFKILEE
-1704 KEYSYLVEKDEQFV
+1704 NSKAIPYLYIK
-1718 PYARIEDKAG
+1718 DKAG
-1728 NIVYLNNDGIICE
+1728 NETYVTSDGAIYDGKE
-1741 SKVADININID
+1741 AGKPNIQIT
-1752 TKKPSTAAFEVKE
+1752 TKKDNLISLEGENKDIGLF
-1765 EDVVYNGNVEF
+1765 NGNVTF
-1776 NIDVKDEATK
+1776 NIEVTDPIVNDT
-1786 DKNNKKDV
+1786 
-1794 YSGINE
+1794 YSGINKVSYRIYKDGKSKDVE
-1800 IKYEVYSAES
+1800 YTSLYKEKETPIMKQSFNTS
-1810 PEGADGNVKGTIS
+1810 NKDDFEGELVVSSKD
-1823 FEPSERVQYYNI
+1823 F
-1835 PNIKI
+1835 
-1840 PVKEQSRYNS
+1840 NS

-1855 KVTVIDNAGNENYDT
+1855 EVTATDNAGNTKTVTKQIAIDT
-1870 KNLKIDITDPSID
+1870 TPPEIT
-1883 VSYNNND
+1883 VSYNNNT
-1890 VKNETYFKN
+1890 VANGKYFKAD
-1899 NRTMTIKYTE
+1899 RTMTIEYKE
-1909 RNITPDGLTFDF
+1909 RNFDEKGLTFDVSTNGSLLQGISLDELKKLKDKGIIVQQF
-1921 VAGDVTY
+1921 TAADDDTESGKSFKDFTDKRVNTY
-1928 KKIKLEKLRS
+1928 KILF
-1938 EISEKNLG
+1938 N
-1946 ITISEGKDSQAS
+1946 A
-1958 VDAKDYTDDRTLTYS
+1958 
-1973 ITFDG
+1973 G
-1978 GKEKDMDYQIIPYI
+1978 GNNGDMDYYI
-1992 EDLAG
+1992 VPH
-1997 NTSYKTDES
+1997 
-2006 GKIIDNVKYANG
+2006 IIDKANNKQNKETQYKAG
-2018 KVASQKFTVDKV
+2018 TEAKTEFTIDKKAPV
-2030 QPEMNV
+2030 ISMAYSAEGETINPG
-2036 SYYLV
+2036 
-2041 DSNGN
+2041 GN
-2046 RGEKIEVSTDKINRL
+2046 EVSRV
-2061 YKNKT
+2061 YRNKT
-2066 IRAVVKI
+2066 I
-2073 TERNFALENGFS
+2073 
-2085 EEDKQVIPHFTWTNY
+2085 
-2100 DGNQGSV
+2100 
-2107 ADYEAAATN
+2107 
-2116 LTNWLTS
+2116 
-2123 DKVIRTQSFDFIAD
+2123 
-2137 GDYSFTME
+2137 
-2145 YTDLAGNSLKEEYGT
+2145 
-2160 HYCTVDKTAPKIHVE
+2160 
-2175 YTSDNQTVQ
+2175 
-2184 PGEIELNRLYK
+2184 
-2195 NKDITATV
+2195 TATA
-2203 TIEERNFQR
+2203 TIEERNFSNSNSFSEDPKQMNLTY
-2212 ENNAVNFENGQM
+2212 EALNF
-2224 SLSYTA
+2224 
-2230 KNLQGSDI
+2230 QGSKV

-2566 NFDTNAVDLKI
+2566 NFDTNAVNLKI

-2826 TMTAVISDKA
+2826 TMTAVIADKA

-3049 ATSDN
+3049 ANSDN

>member
-60 VTIFE
+60 FTIFE

-82 DLQIKEADTDNVVAN
+82 DLQIKEAGTDNVVAN

-317 ASASTNGSYKQSKDI
+317 ASASTNGSYKQSKGI

-344 ITYGVNEVPALS
+344 ITYGVNKVPALS

-362 RVVTFSSSDSSVI
+362 RVVTFSSDDPKVI
-375 EATPDG
+375 EATPEG
-381 KLTVKGEGTAK
+381 KLTVKGAGTAK
-392 IIATA
+392 ITATA

-403 TEASA
+403 IKASA
-408 SYEVTVNKNT
+408 SYNIIVSQKPIGE
-418 IKNTITFADFE
+418 ITFDDFE
-429 WNVADASKVYDGNK
+429 WNTTSASKVYDRSK
-443 KIRITGTLKNADVI
+443 KISITGTLKSDKLVGNDQI
-457 DNVQVTVSAQLK
+457 TVTVNAQLK
-469 KSGVGSYS
+469 KEDVGNYS
-477 EFTVTDDDADIN
+477 EFTITDADSDIN

-834 SVWEETSS
+834 GVWEETSS

-888 KIIEPEENTGCNQK
+888 EINEPKENDKT
-902 VNFTVEINDKDITSG
+902 VRFTVKINDKDITSG
-917 VDKIEVIAMD
+917 VDEIKVIAMD

-948 DEDNKMVID
+948 DEDNKIVID

-968 IVGSEQDGTLQSIQA
+968 IVGSEQDGTLKSIRA

-991 ELSINKYQSGYAIVK
+991 ELSIDKYQSGHATVK
-1006 VIVYDKA
+1006 VIVSDKA
-1013 GNNKE
+1013 RNSKDT
-1018 ITTKREK
+1018 IVTKK

-1038 KDSATNSKY
+1038 KNSGTSYIQGSERTMTITYTERNFTEEGLTFDVLINNDQKTVSLNELKTFEPRISVATGTSEKADEHVYTLTFKGDGAYKVIPHIKDTAGNTNNGVTYEDESNANELFILDNTVPQIGVSYDKDSETNSEY
-1047 INSSERTMTI
+1047 VQGSERTMTI

-1068 LRFKVSVNGT
+1068 LRFDVLINGVKINGT
-1078 ESDNLTLDELEALEC
+1078 EPDGLTLNELEALEC
-1093 VTVNGPVDSENGS
+1093 VKEVKGPVDSENDG
-1106 EPDNYKDDRT
+1106 EPDDYTDERT
-1116 NTYQITFSGDGAY
+1116 NTYEITFSGDGAY
-1129 EVIPKITDAA
+1129 QVTPHIKDAA
-1139 GNTNMNTNGKIEIE
+1139 GNTNNGIT
-1153 YENSNSQ
+1153 YEEESN
-1160 ANELFVLDSTAPT
+1160 ANELFILDSTAPE
-1173 VDVKYS
+1173 V
-1179 PEKSVRE
+1179 
-1186 NEYFNS
+1186 
-1192 KRTMTL
+1192 
-1198 TITERNFDES
+1198 TIT
-1208 TLKFKLVSD
+1208 
-1217 GETVESDNKSDTEKE
+1217 
-1232 KVLTMKDLTEKGLV
+1232 
-1246 IKKTE
+1246 
-1251 DKEAEVNE
+1251 
-1259 EKRTDARKIV
+1259 
-1269 YEIEFNNDG
+1269 
-1278 FYQLIPYLTD
+1278 
-1288 LAGNEYNGSIESEI
+1288 
-1302 TKYQEFCIDKKAP
+1302 
-1315 EVTVKYNDNELTLH
+1315 YNDDNDKVKVH
-1329 NDKYFNQQRTAEV
+1329 NSKYFNHKRSAKV
-1342 TIKERNF
+1342 SIKERNF
-1349 NADDLEF
+1349 DSKNLGF
-1356 TLTRDGDKQT
+1356 TLTRDNKSVT
-1366 YKGFSALE
+1366 YDSFE
-1374 QAIGKLKDCDIT
+1374 KLKEAIKDNNWEDCSIKE
-1386 EIKDSEEKTAKQKHT
+1386 EIKDNQDDKAKET
-1401 DERVHTFSIT
+1401 YDDDRIHTFTIKFGQDNYDHDYTISIT
-1411 FGQKGEDY
+1411 
-1419 DYKISVKTT
+1419 TT

-1434 NDSVKDEN
+1434 NDSVKDKN

-1457 MLAPSFSI
+1457 MLAPVLEVKYFTYKDKEGKEGRNEI
-1465 SYELLDDEGNV
+1465 TEGIEKTKDD
-1476 SSKIKESEV
+1476 KE
-1485 TTNEDKRVYKNKT
+1485 NPFYKNAPIDMEIS
-1498 IKAKV
+1498 IK
-1503 TIEERNFKST
+1503 ERNFDK
-1513 EDVFKDSIKV
+1513 
-1523 IEEATD
+1523 
-1529 VAGVAVEVKNQQ
+1529 
-1541 NVAESLDK
+1541 ESLKLDYTAIDALEKTIEDAKATSSEWYEKTKTFKFDK
-1549 WNAESGTIKYTNT
+1549 
-1562 GFVFEEEA
+1562 EA
-1570 NYTFNLSYTDL
+1570 NYTLN
-1581 AGNTA
+1581 
-1586 ELVPQSDKGYR
+1586 
-1597 FTVDKT
+1597 
-1603 APTGSLLVKNE
+1603 
-1614 NLLERLVEKL
+1614 
-1624 LDEVSFKFF
+1624 
-1633 NLKSKSI
+1633 SI
-1640 EVTTKGLDVTSP
+1640 
-1652 IKVSYYKDWQDGH
+1652 
-1665 GDFDAL
+1665 
-1671 EEEALSSKSWTKLNL
+1671 
-1686 KGREEE
+1686 
-1692 EEKKEYNIAKEE
+1692 
-1704 KEYSYLVEKDEQFV
+1704 
-1718 PYARIEDKAG
+1718 
-1728 NIVYLNNDGIICE
+1728 
-1741 SKVADININID
+1741 
-1752 TKKPSTAAFEVKE
+1752 
-1765 EDVVYNGNVEF
+1765 
-1776 NIDVKDEATK
+1776 
-1786 DKNNKKDV
+1786 
-1794 YSGINE
+1794 
-1800 IKYEVYSAES
+1800 
-1810 PEGADGNVKGTIS
+1810 
-1823 FEPSERVQYYNI
+1823 
-1835 PNIKI
+1835 
-1840 PVKEQSRYNS
+1840 
-1850 NDVTI
+1850 
-1855 KVTVIDNAGNENYDT
+1855 
-1870 KNLKIDITDPSID
+1870 
-1883 VSYNNND
+1883 
-1890 VKNETYFKN
+1890 
-1899 NRTMTIKYTE
+1899 
-1909 RNITPDGLTFDF
+1909 
-1921 VAGDVTY
+1921 
-1928 KKIKLEKLRS
+1928 
-1938 EISEKNLG
+1938 
-1946 ITISEGKDSQAS
+1946 
-1958 VDAKDYTDDRTLTYS
+1958 
-1973 ITFDG
+1973 
-1978 GKEKDMDYQIIPYI
+1978 
-1992 EDLAG
+1992 
-1997 NTSYKTDES
+1997 
-2006 GKIIDNVKYANG
+2006 
-2018 KVASQKFTVDKV
+2018 
-2030 QPEMNV
+2030 
-2036 SYYLV
+2036 
-2041 DSNGN
+2041 
-2046 RGEKIEVSTDKINRL
+2046 
-2061 YKNKT
+2061 
-2066 IRAVVKI
+2066 
-2073 TERNFALENGFS
+2073 
-2085 EEDKQVIPHFTWTNY
+2085 
-2100 DGNQGSV
+2100 
-2107 ADYEAAATN
+2107 
-2116 LTNWLTS
+2116 
-2123 DKVIRTQSFDFIAD
+2123 
-2137 GDYSFTME
+2137 E
-2145 YTDLAGNSLKEEYGT
+2145 YTDLAGNSLKEAYGQ
-2160 HYCTVDKTAPKIHVE
+2160 HYFTVDKTAPIGKVLIGKEEQKVGILGKAFGFIYSFFSNEEINITMVGEDKISPIEEQKYYIKSDIKIKEENKE
-2175 YTSDNQTVQ
+2175 YAQVNVSDLPDLNSVSWIKDAKTDEKTKKVTSTCTISDKNSKAVPCLYIKDKAGNETYVTSDGAIYDKEEGMPTI
-2184 PGEIELNRLYK
+2184 EITIATPPIVEVEENDGKSKRGLFNGDVTFNINVTDPIVKDTYSGINNVSYRIYK
-2195 NKDITATV
+2195 NGESEDVKYISLYNETMDEPIMKQVFTSEDLVVPSEKFNSNDVTIEVTATDNAGNTETVTKQIAIDTTSPEITVSYDNNTVANGKYFKADRTMTIEYKERNFDEKGLTFDVSTNGSLLQGISLDELKKLKDKGIIVQQFTAADDDTESGKSFKDFTDKRVNTYKILFNAGGNNGDMDYYIVPHIIDKANNKQNKETQYKAGTEAKTEFTIDKKAPVISMAYSAEGETINPGGNEVSRVYRNKTITATA
-2203 TIEERNFQR
+2203 TIEERNFSNSNSFS
-2212 ENNAVNFENGQM
+2212 EDPKQM
-2224 SLSYTA
+2224 NLTYSA
-2230 KNLQGSDI
+2230 KNFQGSDI

-2417 NTSPTA
+2417 NISPTA

-2566 NFDTNAVDLKI
+2566 NFDTNAVNLKI

-3049 ATSDN
+3049 ANSDN

>member
-305 SAVYSGNELYYE
+305 SAVYSGNELYFENSTERTGKYKQKKQISLTADGKSE
-317 ASASTNGSYKQSKDI
+317 ASIDYGSD
-332 TLKDEKNSSNTT
+332 LP
-344 ITYGVNEVPALS
+344 VLS
-356 VFDAED
+356 VGNAED
-362 RVVTFSSSDSSVI
+362 RTVTFSSSKPNVV

-381 KLTVKGEGTAK
+381 KLTVKGAGTAK
-392 IIATA
+392 IIVTA

-403 TEASA
+403 TESSA
-408 SYEVTVNKNT
+408 SFTIEVNQKPINK
-418 IKNTITFADFE
+418 KITFADFE
-429 WNVADASKVYDGNK
+429 WNTTSASKVYDRSR
-443 KIRITGTLKNADVI
+443 KISITGTLKSDELVGNDQI
-457 DNVQVTVSAQLK
+457 TVTVNAQLE
-469 KSGVGSYS
+469 KSDVGSYS
-477 EFTVTDDDADIN
+477 KFTVIDDDSDIN
-489 LKGANNYKITTDFS
+489 LKGTNNYKITTDFS

-540 IKADLQTAVE
+540 SKADLQKAVE

-567 EPDKEQGLLSPAK
+567 EPDKDQGLLSPAK
-580 LELKNYAKVA
+580 LELKNYAEVA
-590 LKGFNDNNTVY
+590 LKGFNDNDTVY
-601 YVGGYTAEVI
+601 YVGSYTAEVI

-651 DLVKIV
+651 DLVEIV

-662 YQNEKDGSVYIRG
+662 YRNEKDGSVYIRG
-675 NQAVTLKLEFK
+675 NQAATLKLNFK

-716 GISFDDSK
+716 GINFDDSE
-724 DKEYTL
+724 DKEYAL
-730 KVSLRNSKNAE
+730 KVSLRNSKSPA
-741 TVTDGVEYQ
+741 TVTDGVVYQ
-750 KITVDA
+750 DIKVDATNPTVDFA
-756 ISPTADFKDLGNAG
+756 DLGSAG
-770 QFNKVLPNNWKGFG
+770 QFTNKVLPNWNGFK
-784 NFSKDKIKKYL
+784 NFSNNKEKAYF
-795 VTSDDAT
+795 VTASDNG
-802 SKVKSLKTC
+802 SEVKSLKTC
-811 KITVDNDDAE
+811 KVKIDSDDNNKIVTV
-821 AIVEKISEAVKND
+821 ISNTVKND
-834 SVWEETSS
+834 SLWVEEDT
-842 VETSSVKFDKEGNYI
+842 VKFAEEGNYI
-857 VLALVEDNVG
+857 ILALVEDNVG
-867 NKAVY
+867 NKSVY
-872 ASNGLVFDLTA
+872 ASNGLVFDLTTPTVTITA
-883 PDVSV
+883 DSVDPKVGPDGTVNFQV
-888 KIIEPEENTGCNQK
+888 K
-902 VNFTVEINDKDITSG
+902 VNDTNVTSGIEKVEIKTFDADKV
-917 VDKIEVIAMD
+917 VDSEEVNSA
-927 SDKDEDVT
+927 DV
-935 AEYIE
+935 
-940 TVKVAGGF
+940 
-948 DEDNKMVID
+948 
-957 SCTLNSEKINT
+957 
-968 IVGSEQDGTLQSIQA
+968 VGSWDSSLESIKNHSSFSFEKTLD
-983 HANFTVNG
+983 
-991 ELSINKYQSGYAIVK
+991 INKYPSGYAEIQVTA
-1006 VIVYDKA
+1006 YDKA
-1013 GNNKE
+1013 VNKSE
-1018 ITTKREK
+1018 TAFKTVQ
-1025 VDVVAPKVNVKYD
+1025 VDVIKPEVKVSYD
-1038 KDSATNSKY
+1038 STS
-1047 INSSERTMTI
+1047 SSEYIKSNTRKMTI
-1057 TYTERNFIKSG
+1057 TYTERNFTEEG
-1068 LRFKVSVNGT
+1068 LTFDVLINNDQKTVSLNELKTFEPRISVATGT
-1078 ESDNLTLDELEALEC
+1078 SEKADEHVYTLTF
-1093 VTVNGPVDSENGS
+1093 N
-1106 EPDNYKDDRT
+1106 
-1116 NTYQITFSGDGAY
+1116 GDGAY
-1129 EVIPKITDAA
+1129 KVTPHIKDAA
-1139 GNTNMNTNGKIEIE
+1139 
-1153 YENSNSQ
+1153 ENANEGVAYADSESK
-1160 ANELFVLDSTAPT
+1160 ANELFVLDSTAPRIDVSYETATTSKYLNKQEQIMT
-1173 VDVKYS
+1173 VTY
-1179 PEKSVRE
+1179 
-1186 NEYFNS
+1186 
-1192 KRTMTL
+1192 
-1198 TITERNFDES
+1198 TERNFTEDGLTFDISINGGKEKGY
-1208 TLKFKLVSD
+1208 TLKQLEKLNYIKSVSEPVDSEKASNLETYTNERTNTYKITFKGNNSY
-1217 GETVESDNKSDTEKE
+1217 
-1232 KVLTMKDLTEKGLV
+1232 KVTPH
-1246 IKKTE
+1246 I
-1251 DKEAEVNE
+1251 
-1259 EKRTDARKIV
+1259 
-1269 YEIEFNNDG
+1269 
-1278 FYQLIPYLTD
+1278 TD
-1288 LAGNEYNGSIESEI
+1288 LAGNTASGAA
-1302 TKYQEFCIDKKAP
+1302 QEFVMDDTAP
-1315 EVTVKYNDNELTLH
+1315 EVTVTYNDDKLELH
-1329 NDKYFNQQRTAEV
+1329 NGKYFNQQRTATVE
-1342 TIKERNF
+1342 IKERNF
-1349 NADDLEF
+1349 NAENLGF
-1356 TLTRDGDKQT
+1356 TLIRDGVEKN
-1366 YKGFSALE
+1366 YNKFSDLS
-1374 QAIGKLKDCDIT
+1374 KDIRSWADCNIT
-1386 EIKDSEEKTAKQKHT
+1386 EIVDSQAKEKNPESYT
-1401 DERVHTFSIT
+1401 DERTQTFTIT
-1411 FGQKGEDY
+1411 FGKDGKDH
-1419 DYKISVKTT
+1419 DYKFSVNAT

-1434 NDSVKDEN
+1434 NSSVADKN
-1442 IGAETVATGKEFTVD
+1442 IGAETVATGEEFTVD
-1457 MLAPSFSI
+1457 MVAPVLEVKYFT
-1465 SYELLDDEGNV
+1465 YKDKEGNEV
-1476 SSKIKESEV
+1476 SNDEITEGIEKATE
-1485 TTNEDKRVYKNKT
+1485 NDPFYKNAPIDMEVS
-1498 IKAKV
+1498 IK
-1503 TIEERNFKST
+1503 ERNFDKESLKLNYT
-1513 EDVFKDSIKV
+1513 
-1523 IEEATD
+1523 ATD
-1529 VAGVAVEVKNQQ
+1529 VLGKTIEDTKATSSEWYEKTKTFKF
-1541 NVAESLDK
+1541 DK
-1549 WNAESGTIKYTNT
+1549 
-1562 GFVFEEEA
+1562 EA
-1570 NYTFNLSYTDL
+1570 NYTLN
-1581 AGNTA
+1581 
-1586 ELVPQSDKGYR
+1586 
-1597 FTVDKT
+1597 
-1603 APTGSLLVKNE
+1603 
-1614 NLLERLVEKL
+1614 
-1624 LDEVSFKFF
+1624 
-1633 NLKSKSI
+1633 SI
-1640 EVTTKGLDVTSP
+1640 
-1652 IKVSYYKDWQDGH
+1652 
-1665 GDFDAL
+1665 
-1671 EEEALSSKSWTKLNL
+1671 
-1686 KGREEE
+1686 
-1692 EEKKEYNIAKEE
+1692 
-1704 KEYSYLVEKDEQFV
+1704 
-1718 PYARIEDKAG
+1718 
-1728 NIVYLNNDGIICE
+1728 
-1741 SKVADININID
+1741 
-1752 TKKPSTAAFEVKE
+1752 
-1765 EDVVYNGNVEF
+1765 
-1776 NIDVKDEATK
+1776 
-1786 DKNNKKDV
+1786 
-1794 YSGINE
+1794 
-1800 IKYEVYSAES
+1800 
-1810 PEGADGNVKGTIS
+1810 
-1823 FEPSERVQYYNI
+1823 
-1835 PNIKI
+1835 
-1840 PVKEQSRYNS
+1840 
-1850 NDVTI
+1850 
-1855 KVTVIDNAGNENYDT
+1855 
-1870 KNLKIDITDPSID
+1870 
-1883 VSYNNND
+1883 
-1890 VKNETYFKN
+1890 
-1899 NRTMTIKYTE
+1899 
-1909 RNITPDGLTFDF
+1909 
-1921 VAGDVTY
+1921 
-1928 KKIKLEKLRS
+1928 
-1938 EISEKNLG
+1938 
-1946 ITISEGKDSQAS
+1946 
-1958 VDAKDYTDDRTLTYS
+1958 
-1973 ITFDG
+1973 
-1978 GKEKDMDYQIIPYI
+1978 
-1992 EDLAG
+1992 
-1997 NTSYKTDES
+1997 
-2006 GKIIDNVKYANG
+2006 
-2018 KVASQKFTVDKV
+2018 
-2030 QPEMNV
+2030 
-2036 SYYLV
+2036 
-2041 DSNGN
+2041 
-2046 RGEKIEVSTDKINRL
+2046 
-2061 YKNKT
+2061 
-2066 IRAVVKI
+2066 
-2073 TERNFALENGFS
+2073 
-2085 EEDKQVIPHFTWTNY
+2085 
-2100 DGNQGSV
+2100 
-2107 ADYEAAATN
+2107 
-2116 LTNWLTS
+2116 
-2123 DKVIRTQSFDFIAD
+2123 
-2137 GDYSFTME
+2137 E
-2145 YTDLAGNSLKEEYGT
+2145 YTDLAGNSLKEAYGQ
-2160 HYCTVDKTAPKIHVE
+2160 HYFTVDKTAPIGKVLIGKEEQKVGILGKAFEFIYSFFSNEEINITMVGEDKISPIEEQKYYIKSDIKIKEENKGYAQVNVSNLPDLNSVSWIKDAKTDEKTKKVTSTCTISDKNSKAVPYLYIKDKAGNETYITSNGVIYDTAKPNAPQITITTKEPVLAGVSDSGIEIFNSDVEFSISVEDPVVNGTYSGLASVSYKIINNGTVTQKGSFDKELKPASMMVQSIEDKKVKVEASQNNSNDIVIEVTATDNAGNTTTEKKQIAIDTTPPEITVSYDNNNVANGKYFKADRTMTVE
-2175 YTSDNQTVQ
+2175 YKERNFDESKLTFDVTTNGKSQTVSLSQ
-2184 PGEIELNRLYK
+2184 LKNGEVNGIKVISGPEDSEKTKEFETYTDNRTNTYKILFNAGGNNGDMDYSIVPHIIDKANNKQNKETQYKAGTEAKTEFTIDKKAPVISMAYSAEGETINPGGNEVSRVYR
-2195 NKDITATV
+2195 NKTITATA
-2203 TIEERNFQR
+2203 TIEERNFSNSNSFSEDPKQMNLTY
-2212 ENNAVNFENGQM
+2212 EALNF
-2224 SLSYTA
+2224 
-2230 KNLQGSDI
+2230 QGSKV

-2566 NFDTNAVDLKI
+2566 NFDTNAVNLKI

>member
-60 VTIFE
+60 FTIFE

-82 DLQIKEADTDNVVAN
+82 DLQIKEAGTDNVVAN

-104 KVKVENLTY
+104 KVKVKNLTY

-129 SLENKSVSIG
+129 ALENKSVSIG

-146 TLEMS
+146 TLEMN
-151 DISLGDLSA
+151 DISLGDLS
-160 VELSPNKEGVPSQ
+160 VVVLSPNKEGVPSQ

-257 TAKASLPTDAAGGT
+257 TAKASLPADAAGGA

-281 VVNVAADGTAE
+281 VVDVAADGTAE

-317 ASASTNGSYKQSKDI
+317 ASASTNGSYKQSKGI

-362 RVVTFSSSDSSVI
+362 RVVTFSSDDPKVI
-375 EATPDG
+375 EATPEG
-381 KLTVKGEGTAK
+381 KLTVKGAGTAK
-392 IIATA
+392 ITATA

-403 TEASA
+403 IKASA
-408 SYEVTVNKNT
+408 SYNIIVSQKPIGE
-418 IKNTITFADFE
+418 ITFDDFE
-429 WNVADASKVYDGNK
+429 WNTTSASKVYDRSK
-443 KIRITGTLKNADVI
+443 KISITGTLKSDKLVGNDQI
-457 DNVQVTVSAQLK
+457 TVTVNAQLK
-469 KSGVGSYS
+469 KEDVGNYS
-477 EFTVTDDDADIN
+477 EFTVTDADSDIN

-540 IKADLQTAVE
+540 IKADLQKAVE

-590 LKGFNDNNTVY
+590 LKGFNDNDTVY
-601 YVGGYTAEVI
+601 YVGSYTAEVI

-651 DLVKIV
+651 DLVEIV

-662 YQNEKDGSVYIRG
+662 YRNEKDGSVYIRG
-675 NQAVTLKLEFK
+675 NQAATLKLNFK
-686 ETNAYYDQIWVSK
+686 KTNAYYDQIWVSK

-716 GISFDDSK
+716 GINFDDSE

-730 KVSLRNSKNAE
+730 RVSLRNSKNAS

-756 ISPTADFKDLGNAG
+756 TSPTADFKDLGNAG
-770 QFNKVLPNNWKGFG
+770 QFNKVLPNDWKGFG

-811 KITVDNDDAE
+811 KITVDNDEAE

-834 SVWEETSS
+834 SVWEEKDS
-842 VETSSVKFDKEGNYI
+842 VQFNKEGNYI

-888 KIIEPEENTGCNQK
+888 EINEPKENDKK
-902 VNFTVEINDKDITSG
+902 VGFTVKINDKDITSG
-917 VDKIEVIAMD
+917 VDEIKVIAMD

-948 DEDNKMVID
+948 DEDNKIVID

-968 IVGSEQDGTLQSIQA
+968 IVGSEQDGTLKSIQA

-991 ELSINKYQSGYAIVK
+991 ELSIDKYQSGHATVK
-1006 VIVYDKA
+1006 VIVSDKA
-1013 GNNKE
+1013 RNSKDT
-1018 ITTKREK
+1018 IVTKK

-1038 KDSATNSKY
+1038 KNSGTSY
-1047 INSSERTMTI
+1047 IQGSERTMTI
-1057 TYTERNFIKSG
+1057 TYTERNFTEEG
-1068 LRFKVSVNGT
+1068 LTFDVLINNAQKTVSLNELKTFEPRISVATGTSEKADEHVYTLTFK
-1078 ESDNLTLDELEALEC
+1078 
-1093 VTVNGPVDSENGS
+1093 
-1106 EPDNYKDDRT
+1106 
-1116 NTYQITFSGDGAY
+1116 GDGAY
-1129 EVIPKITDAA
+1129 KVIPHIKDTA
-1139 GNTNMNTNGKIEIE
+1139 GNTNNGVT
-1153 YENSNSQ
+1153 YEDESN
-1160 ANELFVLDSTAPT
+1160 ANELFILDGTAPKINVT
-1173 VDVKYS
+1173 YS

-1192 KRTMTL
+1192 ERKMTL
-1198 TITERNFDES
+1198 TITERNFDKS
-1208 TLKFKLVSD
+1208 TLKFDLISD
-1217 GETVESDNKSDTEKE
+1217 GETKAGLTKE
-1232 KVLTMKDLTEKGLV
+1232 ELIKNGLV
-1246 IKKTE
+1246 ITTKDTE
-1251 DKEAEVNE
+1251 SEFNE
-1259 EKRTDARKIV
+1259 EQHTDDRNIV

-1288 LAGNEYNGSIESEI
+1288 LAGNEYEGSAESEI

-1315 EVTVKYNDNELTLH
+1315 EVTVKYNDNDNKLKLH
-1329 NDKYFNQQRTAEV
+1329 NGKYFNQQRIAEV

-1401 DERVHTFSIT
+1401 DERAHTFSIT
-1411 FGQKGEDY
+1411 FGQKDEDH
-1419 DYKISVKTT
+1419 DYTISVVAM
-1428 DLAGNS
+1428 DLAGKSNS
-1434 NDSVKDEN
+1434 SVTDKN

-1457 MLAPSFSI
+1457 MLAPTLTVQ
-1465 SYELLDDEGNV
+1465 YYVYQDKNGNELDEEH
-1476 SSKIKESEV
+1476 KESITEKI
-1485 TTNEDKRVYKNKT
+1485 NSEDCYKNAS
-1498 IKAKV
+1498 IHAEV
-1503 TIEERNFKST
+1503 IIDERNFSEEKNG
-1513 EDVFKDSIKV
+1513 KDSFVENQMNLEYSAK
-1523 IEEATD
+1523 TYD
-1529 VAGVAVEVKNQQ
+1529 KTEVKTTNFSDIAKERENWKPNQE
-1541 NVAESLDK
+1541 NRKDNIETLNLEFSED
-1549 WNAESGTIKYTNT
+1549 
-1562 GFVFEEEA
+1562 A
-1570 NYTFNLSYTDL
+1570 NYTLSITYKDL
-1581 AGNTA
+1581 AGNSISYA
-1586 ELVPQSDKGYR
+1586 SPK

-1603 APTGSLLVKNE
+1603 APTGKIQIGKDEKDVGIIGKVFDFIYSFFTNNNKTEITMVGTDTMSPIVEQKYYIEKNRDIK
-1614 NLLERLVEKL
+1614 NGNTGYERL
-1624 LDEVSFKFF
+1624 S
-1633 NLKSKSI
+1633 
-1640 EVTTKGLDVTSP
+1640 
-1652 IKVSYYKDWQDGH
+1652 
-1665 GDFDAL
+1665 L
-1671 EEEALSSKSWTKLNL
+1671 EELI
-1686 KGREEE
+1686 G
-1692 EEKKEYNIAKEE
+1692 KKEWVDTKTIEENKENIATSTFKILEE
-1704 KEYSYLVEKDEQFV
+1704 NSKAIPYLYIK
-1718 PYARIEDKAG
+1718 DKAG
-1728 NIVYLNNDGIICE
+1728 NETYVTSDGAIYDDEKEGTPEIQITTDDPISWEGEKNDIGLFN
-1741 SKVADININID
+1741 K
-1752 TKKPSTAAFEVKE
+1752 
-1765 EDVVYNGNVEF
+1765 NVTF
-1776 NIDVKDEATK
+1776 NIVVTDPKV
-1786 DKNNKKDV
+1786 NKT
-1794 YSGINE
+1794 YSGINNVSYRIYKNGE
-1800 IKYEVYSAES
+1800 SEDVKYISLYNETIEEPIMKQSFNTYNKDDFEGKLEVSS
-1810 PEGADGNVKGTIS
+1810 KD
-1823 FEPSERVQYYNI
+1823 F
-1835 PNIKI
+1835 
-1840 PVKEQSRYNS
+1840 NS

-1855 KVTVIDNAGNENYDT
+1855 EVTAIDNAGNTKTVTKQIAIDT
-1870 KNLKIDITDPSID
+1870 TPPEIT
-1883 VSYNNND
+1883 VSYDNNN
-1890 VKNETYFKN
+1890 VANGKYFKAD
-1899 NRTMTIKYTE
+1899 RTMTVEYKE
-1909 RNITPDGLTFDF
+1909 RNFDESKLTFDVTTNGKSQTVSLSQLKNGEVNGIKVISGPEDSEKTKEF
-1921 VAGDVTY
+1921 ETYTDNRTNTY
-1928 KKIKLEKLRS
+1928 KILF
-1938 EISEKNLG
+1938 N
-1946 ITISEGKDSQAS
+1946 A
-1958 VDAKDYTDDRTLTYS
+1958 
-1973 ITFDG
+1973 G
-1978 GKEKDMDYQIIPYI
+1978 GNNGDMDYSIVPH
-1992 EDLAG
+1992 
-1997 NTSYKTDES
+1997 
-2006 GKIIDNVKYANG
+2006 IIDKANNKQNKETQYKAG
-2018 KVASQKFTVDKV
+2018 TEAKTEFTIDKKAPV
-2030 QPEMNV
+2030 ISMAYSAEGETINPG
-2036 SYYLV
+2036 
-2041 DSNGN
+2041 GN
-2046 RGEKIEVSTDKINRL
+2046 EVSRV
-2061 YKNKT
+2061 YRNKT
-2066 IRAVVKI
+2066 I
-2073 TERNFALENGFS
+2073 
-2085 EEDKQVIPHFTWTNY
+2085 
-2100 DGNQGSV
+2100 
-2107 ADYEAAATN
+2107 
-2116 LTNWLTS
+2116 
-2123 DKVIRTQSFDFIAD
+2123 
-2137 GDYSFTME
+2137 
-2145 YTDLAGNSLKEEYGT
+2145 
-2160 HYCTVDKTAPKIHVE
+2160 
-2175 YTSDNQTVQ
+2175 
-2184 PGEIELNRLYK
+2184 
-2195 NKDITATV
+2195 TATA
-2203 TIEERNFQR
+2203 TIEERNFSNSNSFS
-2212 ENNAVNFENGQM
+2212 EDPKQM
-2224 SLSYTA
+2224 NLTYSA
-2230 KNLQGSDI
+2230 KNFQGSDI

>member
-60 VTIFE
+60 FTIFE

-82 DLQIKEADTDNVVAN
+82 DLQIKEAGTDNVVAN

-257 TAKASLPTDAAGGT
+257 TAKASLPADAAGGT

-281 VVNVAADGTAE
+281 VVDVAADGTAE

-317 ASASTNGSYKQSKDI
+317 ASASTNGSYKQSKSI
-332 TLKDEKNSSNTT
+332 SLKTT
-344 ITYGVNEVPALS
+344 DGKSEASITYGDDLPVIS
-356 VFDAED
+356 VQNAED
-362 RVVTFSSSDSSVI
+362 RTVTFSSSRPNVV
-375 EATPDG
+375 EVTPENTL
-381 KLTVKGEGTAK
+381 KVKGAGETE
-392 IIATA
+392 ITATA

-403 TEASA
+403 TKSEAFF
-408 SYEVTVNKNT
+408 T
-418 IKNTITFADFE
+418 IKVNQKTIDKKITFADFE
-429 WNVADASKVYDGNK
+429 WNVEKASKVYDGNDE
-443 KIRITGTLKNADVI
+443 IQMTGTLNNADVI
-457 DNVQVTVSAQLK
+457 DKVQVTVNAQLK
-469 KSGVGSYS
+469 KSDVGSYS
-477 EFTVTDDDADIN
+477 KFTVTDADSDIN
-489 LKGANNYKITTDFS
+489 LKGANNYKITTNFS
-503 NKNVQLA
+503 EKEIQLA

-521 VYVKVAVKEG
+521 VYVKAAVKEG
-531 KTTKFAYGT
+531 KTTELSYGKTKKELQKF
-540 IKADLQTAVE
+540 VE
-550 ENYEVVLAGK
+550 ENYEVVLAGTK
-560 YEDGNIL
+560 GRIDETQA
-567 EPDKEQGLLSPAK
+567 QGLIGKDTIQLD
-580 LELKNYAKVA
+580 EYAKVE
-590 LKGFNDNNTVY
+590 LDGFNDKEKVY
-601 YVGGYTAEVI
+601 YVGKYRVL
-611 PVITNKNA
+611 PVVEKEDA
-619 GNYEIRV
+619 GNYEIKV
-626 DSENIAKYSSDLTIE
+626 DTGNIGKYSANLTV
-641 KEKETQASLN
+641 KKETETQDNLRN
-651 DLVKIV
+651 LVDV
-657 GADGI
+657 VNADGV
-662 YQNEKDGSVYIRG
+662 YQNNSDGSVYIKG
-675 NQAVTLKLEFK
+675 NQAATLKLEFK
-686 ETNAYYDQIWVSK
+686 KANAYYDQIWVSK
-699 GEKQADGQ
+699 GEKQQDGQ

-716 GISFDDSK
+716 GISFDDSE
-724 DKEYTL
+724 DKVYSL

-741 TVTDGVEYQ
+741 TVTDGEKY
-750 KITVDA
+750 IDINVDA
-756 ISPTADFKDLGNAG
+756 TSPTADFADLGSAG
-770 QFNKVLPNNWKGFG
+770 QFTNKVLPSWNGFK
-784 NFSKDKIKKYL
+784 NFSNDKDKKYL
-795 VTSDDAT
+795 VTASDAT
-802 SKVKSLKTC
+802 SKLKSLKTC
-811 KITVDNDDAE
+811 KIMVDNDDAN
-821 AIVEKISEAVKND
+821 AIVEKISNAVKND
-834 SVWEETSS
+834 SDWEETKS
-842 VETSSVKFDKEGNYI
+842 VQLNVKGNYI

-883 PDVSV
+883 PDVKVS
-888 KIIEPEENTGCNQK
+888 ISELEDNTGYDK
-902 VNFTVEINDKDITSG
+902 KADFKVEINDKDITSG
-917 VDKIEVIAMD
+917 IDKVEIIAMD
-927 SDKDEDVT
+927 SANEEVS
-935 AEYIE
+935 AEEIGN
-940 TVKVAGGF
+940 VKVAGGF
-948 DEDNKMVID
+948 DENRKKVTDSYTLKSEEINK
-957 SCTLNSEKINT
+957 
-968 IVGSEQDGTLQSIQA
+968 IVGKEQDGTLESIQA
-983 HANFTVNG
+983 HAKFDIEG
-991 ELSINKYQSGYAIVK
+991 ELSIKKYQSGYAIVK
-1006 VIVYDKA
+1006 VVVYDKA
-1013 GNNKE
+1013 ENSKE
-1018 ITTKREK
+1018 VIATRK
-1025 VDVVAPKVNVKYD
+1025 VDVISPKVEVSYD
-1038 KDSATNSKY
+1038 KNTENNSQYIKGNEGTVTITYTERNFTEAGLGFDIWINGKEQENLTLDKVKNLACVKEVSGPEDSQKDSNSDEYTDDRTNTYKITFSEDGAYKVIPSITDTAGNKTEYKDNGSMFVLDNISPTVEVSYDKESEIGNEY
-1047 INSSERTMTI
+1047 IKSSERTMTI
-1057 TYTERNFIKSG
+1057 TYTERNFTEAE
-1068 LRFKVSVNGT
+1068 LRFDIWINGK
-1078 ESDNLTLDELEALEC
+1078 EQENLTLDKVKNLAC
-1093 VTVNGPVDSENGS
+1093 VKEVS
-1106 EPDNYKDDRT
+1106 EPDDSQKDSNPDEYTDDRT
-1116 NTYQITFSGDGAY
+1116 NTYKFTFSGDGAY
-1129 EVIPKITDAA
+1129 KVIPHITDAA
-1139 GNTNMNTNGKIEIE
+1139 GNTNKDITYKDA
-1153 YENSNSQ
+1153 NSN
-1160 ANELFVLDSTAPT
+1160 ANKEFILDGT
-1173 VDVKYS
+1173 VPK
-1179 PEKSVRE
+1179 
-1186 NEYFNS
+1186 
-1192 KRTMTL
+1192 
-1198 TITERNFDES
+1198 
-1208 TLKFKLVSD
+1208 
-1217 GETVESDNKSDTEKE
+1217 
-1232 KVLTMKDLTEKGLV
+1232 
-1246 IKKTE
+1246 
-1251 DKEAEVNE
+1251 
-1259 EKRTDARKIV
+1259 
-1269 YEIEFNNDG
+1269 
-1278 FYQLIPYLTD
+1278 
-1288 LAGNEYNGSIESEI
+1288 
-1302 TKYQEFCIDKKAP
+1302 
-1315 EVTVKYNDNELTLH
+1315 VTVTYNDDELALH
-1329 NDKYFNQQRTAEV
+1329 NGKYFNKQRTAKIS
-1342 TIKERNF
+1342 IKERNF
-1349 NADDLEF
+1349 DSEKLGL
-1356 TLTRDGDKQT
+1356 TLIRDGKEKT
-1366 YKGFSALE
+1366 YNTYE
-1374 QAIGKLKDCDIT
+1374 ELKEAVAGWDECSIT
-1386 EIKDSEEKTAKQKHT
+1386 ELEDGESDKKPETYT
-1401 DERVHTFSIT
+1401 DDRTQTFTIT
-1411 FGQKGEDY
+1411 FGKKDKDH
-1419 DYKISVKTT
+1419 DYKIFVNVT

-1434 NDSVKDEN
+1434 NNGVTDKSAKVK
-1442 IGAETVATGKEFTVD
+1442 TGDDFTVD
-1457 MLAPSFSI
+1457 MIAPVLTLTYKTTEDVSKSI
-1465 SYELLDDEGNV
+1465 VDGEKRFYTNAEKMS
-1476 SSKIKESEV
+1476 V
-1485 TTNEDKRVYKNKT
+1485 TVKLT
-1498 IKAKV
+1498 
-1503 TIEERNFKST
+1503 ERNFAQNSDFT
-1513 EDVFKDSIKV
+1513 DENIKLT
-1523 IEEATD
+1523 EEATD
-1529 VAGVAVEVKNQQ
+1529 VENVGIESFKLHDVKKIENWK
-1541 NVAESLDK
+1541 SDK
-1549 WNAESGTIKYTNT
+1549 NEHELKLEYST
-1562 GFVFEEEA
+1562 EA
-1570 NYTFNLSYTDL
+1570 NYKIKITYTDL
-1581 AGNTA
+1581 AGNEAVLENTKN
-1586 ELVPQSDKGYR
+1586 EMPYNL
-1597 FTVDKT
+1597 FTIDRT
-1603 APTGSLLVKNE
+1603 APSGTVNVGDESGEQGLLFRV
-1614 NLLERLVEKL
+1614 
-1624 LDEVSFKFF
+1624 FKFF
-1633 NLKSKSI
+1633 VKMISKDAKYVS
-1640 EVTTKGLDVTSP
+1640 VTSSDAISP
-1652 IKVSYYKDWQDGH
+1652 VKVSYYKY
-1665 GDFDAL
+1665 
-1671 EEEALSSKSWTKLNL
+1671 NP
-1686 KGREEE
+1686 E
-1692 EEKKEYNIAKEE
+1692 EEKSFENSDAWPKKNEEFDNEKLKELKWVELSEFEKNKQAKSYTVPVEL
-1704 KEYSYLVEKDEQFV
+1704 KEQII
-1718 PYARIEDKAG
+1718 PYAKIEDKAG
-1728 NIVYLNNDGIICE
+1728 NVAYLNGDGIIFE
-1741 SKVADININID
+1741 DNKPSLGIEIKTGAPTTTFEVLPEEVVYGSDVTVSITAKDISPEYYDEN
-1752 TKKPSTAAFEVKE
+1752 KKPVYSGLKGIAYQ
-1765 EDVVYNGNVEF
+1765 VYNGDT
-1776 NIDVKDEATK
+1776 ITQ
-1786 DKNNKKDV
+1786 
-1794 YSGINE
+1794 SGIYGKIELEDSNDE
-1800 IKYEVYSAES
+1800 NIKDFKDTETDAGLDDELNIANGSYKRIKQYQKDITIES
-1810 PEGADGNVKGTIS
+1810 SLNNSNNVK
-1823 FEPSERVQYYNI
+1823 
-1835 PNIKI
+1835 
-1840 PVKEQSRYNS
+1840 
-1850 NDVTI
+1850 I
-1855 KVTVIDNAGNENYDT
+1855 KVLTQDNAGNIQYQE
-1870 KNLKIDITDPSID
+1870 KHIKIDTTKPTID
-1883 VSYNNND
+1883 VSYDNNEAANGS
-1890 VKNETYFKN
+1890 YFKKD
-1899 NRTMTIKYTE
+1899 RVMTIKYTE
-1909 RNITPDGLTFDF
+1909 RNIKPEGLTFEF
-1921 VAGDVTY
+1921 VAGTKNDENISSISLEDL
-1928 KKIKLEKLRS
+1928 KKGS
-1938 EISEKNLG
+1938 ENLG
-1946 ITISEGKDSQAS
+1946 IKVSEGTDSEKG
-1958 VDAKDYTDDRTLTYS
+1958 VKPENYTDARTLEYK
-1973 ITFDG
+1973 ITFNG
-1978 GKEKDMDYQIIPYI
+1978 GNGNDMDYQIIPYI
-1992 EDLAG
+1992 EDMAG
-1997 NTSYKTDES
+1997 NTSYEGEK
-2006 GKIIDNVKYANG
+2006 DNVTYAEG
-2018 KVASQKFTVDKV
+2018 TVAKQKFTVDKV

-2041 DSNGN
+2041 DSKGN
-2046 RGEKIEVSTDKINRL
+2046 RGEEIKVSTDKIARL

-2066 IRAVVKI
+2066 IRAVVEI
-2073 TERNFALENGFS
+2073 TERNFALKDGFY
-2085 EEDKQVIPHFTWTNY
+2085 EGQIIPSFTWTNY
-2100 DGNQGSV
+2100 DGSMASV
-2107 ADYEAAATN
+2107 KDYEDAAKASKRWN
-2116 LTNWLTS
+2116 PS
-2123 DKVIRTQSFDFIAD
+2123 DKVVRTQSFDFVAD
-2137 GDYSFTME
+2137 GDYSFTMA
-2145 YTDLAGNSLKEEYGT
+2145 YTDLAGNSLKVPYDK
-2160 HYCTVDKTAPKIHVE
+2160 YWFTVDKTAPKINVE
-2175 YTSDNQTVQ
+2175 YKSENQTIQ
-2184 PGEIELNRLYK
+2184 PGDLEINRLYK

-2203 TIEERNFQR
+2203 TIEERNFHR
-2212 ENNAVNFENGQM
+2212 EDSAANFENDQM
-2224 SLSYTA
+2224 ALSYTA

-2246 ANTRGEWSTNVY
+2246 ANTRNVWSSNGY
-2258 TRTKTFT
+2258 TRTKSFE
-2265 FSQDANY
+2265 FSVDANY

>member
-60 VTIFE
+60 FTIFE

-82 DLQIKEADTDNVVAN
+82 DLQIKEAGTDNVVAN

-104 KVKVENLTY
+104 KVKVKNLTY

-129 SLENKSVSIG
+129 ALENKSVSIG

-146 TLEMS
+146 TLEMN
-151 DISLGDLSA
+151 DISLGDLS
-160 VELSPNKEGVPSQ
+160 VVVLSPNKEGVPSQ

-257 TAKASLPTDAAGGT
+257 TAKASLPADAAGGA

-281 VVNVAADGTAE
+281 VVDVAADGTAE

-317 ASASTNGSYKQSKDI
+317 ASASTNGSYKQSKGI

-362 RVVTFSSSDSSVI
+362 RVVTFSSDDPKVI
-375 EATPDG
+375 EATPEG
-381 KLTVKGEGTAK
+381 KLTVKGAGTAK
-392 IIATA
+392 ITATA

-403 TEASA
+403 IKASA
-408 SYEVTVNKNT
+408 SYNIIVSQKPIGE
-418 IKNTITFADFE
+418 ITFDDFE
-429 WNVADASKVYDGNK
+429 WNTTSASKVYDRSK
-443 KIRITGTLKNADVI
+443 KISITGTLKSDKLVGNDQI
-457 DNVQVTVSAQLK
+457 TVTVNAQLK
-469 KSGVGSYS
+469 KEDVGNYS
-477 EFTVTDDDADIN
+477 EFTVTDADSDIN

-540 IKADLQTAVE
+540 IKADLQKAVE

-590 LKGFNDNNTVY
+590 LKGFNDNDTVY
-601 YVGGYTAEVI
+601 YVGSYTAEVI

-651 DLVKIV
+651 DLVEIV

-662 YQNEKDGSVYIRG
+662 YRNEKDGSVYIRG
-675 NQAVTLKLEFK
+675 NQAATLKLNFK
-686 ETNAYYDQIWVSK
+686 KTNAYYDQIWVSK

-716 GISFDDSK
+716 GINFDDSE

-730 KVSLRNSKNAE
+730 RVSLRNSKNAS

-756 ISPTADFKDLGNAG
+756 TSPTADFKDLGNAG
-770 QFNKVLPNNWKGFG
+770 QFNKVLPNDWKGFG

-811 KITVDNDDAE
+811 KITVDNDEAE

-834 SVWEETSS
+834 SVWEEKDS
-842 VETSSVKFDKEGNYI
+842 VQFNKEGNYI

-888 KIIEPEENTGCNQK
+888 EINEPKENDKK
-902 VNFTVEINDKDITSG
+902 VGFTVKINDKDITSG
-917 VDKIEVIAMD
+917 VDEIKVIAMD

-948 DEDNKMVID
+948 DEDNKIVID

-968 IVGSEQDGTLQSIQA
+968 IVGSEQDGTLKSIQA

-991 ELSINKYQSGYAIVK
+991 ELSIDKYQSGHATVK
-1006 VIVYDKA
+1006 VIVSDKA
-1013 GNNKE
+1013 RNSKDT
-1018 ITTKREK
+1018 IVTKK

-1038 KDSATNSKY
+1038 KNSGTSY
-1047 INSSERTMTI
+1047 IQGSERTMTI
-1057 TYTERNFIKSG
+1057 TYTERNFTEEG
-1068 LRFKVSVNGT
+1068 LTFDVLINNAQKTVSLNELKTFEPRISVATGTSEKADEHVYTLTFK
-1078 ESDNLTLDELEALEC
+1078 
-1093 VTVNGPVDSENGS
+1093 
-1106 EPDNYKDDRT
+1106 
-1116 NTYQITFSGDGAY
+1116 GDGAY
-1129 EVIPKITDAA
+1129 KVIPHIKDTA
-1139 GNTNMNTNGKIEIE
+1139 GNTNNGVT
-1153 YENSNSQ
+1153 YEDESN
-1160 ANELFVLDSTAPT
+1160 ANELFILDGTAPKINVT
-1173 VDVKYS
+1173 YS

-1192 KRTMTL
+1192 ERKMTL
-1198 TITERNFDES
+1198 TITERNFDKS
-1208 TLKFKLVSD
+1208 TLKFDLISD
-1217 GETVESDNKSDTEKE
+1217 GETKAGLTKE
-1232 KVLTMKDLTEKGLV
+1232 ELIKNGLV
-1246 IKKTE
+1246 ITTKDTE
-1251 DKEAEVNE
+1251 SEFNE
-1259 EKRTDARKIV
+1259 EQHTDDRNIV

-1288 LAGNEYNGSIESEI
+1288 LAGNEYEGSAESEI

-1315 EVTVKYNDNELTLH
+1315 EVTVKYNDNDNKLKLH
-1329 NDKYFNQQRTAEV
+1329 NGKYFNQQRIAEV

-1401 DERVHTFSIT
+1401 DERAHTFSIT
-1411 FGQKGEDY
+1411 FGQKDEDH
-1419 DYKISVKTT
+1419 DYTISVVAM
-1428 DLAGNS
+1428 DLAGKSNS
-1434 NDSVKDEN
+1434 SVTDKN

-1457 MLAPSFSI
+1457 MLAPTLTVQ
-1465 SYELLDDEGNV
+1465 YYVYQDKNGNELDEEH
-1476 SSKIKESEV
+1476 KESITEKI
-1485 TTNEDKRVYKNKT
+1485 NSEDCYKNAS
-1498 IKAKV
+1498 IHAEV
-1503 TIEERNFKST
+1503 IIDERNFSEEKNG
-1513 EDVFKDSIKV
+1513 KDSFVENQMNLEYSAK
-1523 IEEATD
+1523 TYD
-1529 VAGVAVEVKNQQ
+1529 KTEVKTTNFSDIAKERENWKPNQE
-1541 NVAESLDK
+1541 NRKDNIETLNLEFSED
-1549 WNAESGTIKYTNT
+1549 
-1562 GFVFEEEA
+1562 A
-1570 NYTFNLSYTDL
+1570 NYTLSITYKDL
-1581 AGNTA
+1581 AGNSISYA
-1586 ELVPQSDKGYR
+1586 SPK

-1603 APTGSLLVKNE
+1603 APTGKIQIGKDEKDVGIIGKVFDFIYSFFTNNNKTEITMVGTDTMSPIVEQKYYIEKNRDIK
-1614 NLLERLVEKL
+1614 NGNTGYERL
-1624 LDEVSFKFF
+1624 S
-1633 NLKSKSI
+1633 
-1640 EVTTKGLDVTSP
+1640 
-1652 IKVSYYKDWQDGH
+1652 
-1665 GDFDAL
+1665 L
-1671 EEEALSSKSWTKLNL
+1671 EELI
-1686 KGREEE
+1686 G
-1692 EEKKEYNIAKEE
+1692 KKEWVDTKTIEENKENIATSTFKILEE
-1704 KEYSYLVEKDEQFV
+1704 NSKAIPYLYIK
-1718 PYARIEDKAG
+1718 DKAG
-1728 NIVYLNNDGIICE
+1728 NETYVTSDGAIYDDEKEGTPEIQITTDDPISWEGEKNDIGLFN
-1741 SKVADININID
+1741 K
-1752 TKKPSTAAFEVKE
+1752 
-1765 EDVVYNGNVEF
+1765 NVTF
-1776 NIDVKDEATK
+1776 NIVVTDPKV
-1786 DKNNKKDV
+1786 NKT
-1794 YSGINE
+1794 YSGINNVSYRIYKNGE
-1800 IKYEVYSAES
+1800 SEDVKYISLYNETIEEPIMKQSFNTYNKDDFEGKLEVSS
-1810 PEGADGNVKGTIS
+1810 KD
-1823 FEPSERVQYYNI
+1823 F
-1835 PNIKI
+1835 
-1840 PVKEQSRYNS
+1840 NS

-1855 KVTVIDNAGNENYDT
+1855 EVTAIDNAGNTKTVTKQIAIDT
-1870 KNLKIDITDPSID
+1870 TPPEIT
-1883 VSYNNND
+1883 VSYDNNN
-1890 VKNETYFKN
+1890 VANGKYFKAD
-1899 NRTMTIKYTE
+1899 RTMTVEYKE
-1909 RNITPDGLTFDF
+1909 RNFDESKLTFDVTTNGKSQTVSLSQLKNGEVNGIKVISGPEDSEKTKEF
-1921 VAGDVTY
+1921 ETYTDNRTNTY
-1928 KKIKLEKLRS
+1928 KILF
-1938 EISEKNLG
+1938 N
-1946 ITISEGKDSQAS
+1946 A
-1958 VDAKDYTDDRTLTYS
+1958 
-1973 ITFDG
+1973 G
-1978 GKEKDMDYQIIPYI
+1978 GNNGDMDYSIVPH
-1992 EDLAG
+1992 
-1997 NTSYKTDES
+1997 
-2006 GKIIDNVKYANG
+2006 IIDKANNKQNKETQYKAG
-2018 KVASQKFTVDKV
+2018 TEAKTEFTIDKKAPV
-2030 QPEMNV
+2030 ISMAYSAEGETINPG
-2036 SYYLV
+2036 
-2041 DSNGN
+2041 GN
-2046 RGEKIEVSTDKINRL
+2046 EVSRV
-2061 YKNKT
+2061 YRNKT
-2066 IRAVVKI
+2066 I
-2073 TERNFALENGFS
+2073 
-2085 EEDKQVIPHFTWTNY
+2085 
-2100 DGNQGSV
+2100 
-2107 ADYEAAATN
+2107 
-2116 LTNWLTS
+2116 
-2123 DKVIRTQSFDFIAD
+2123 
-2137 GDYSFTME
+2137 
-2145 YTDLAGNSLKEEYGT
+2145 
-2160 HYCTVDKTAPKIHVE
+2160 
-2175 YTSDNQTVQ
+2175 
-2184 PGEIELNRLYK
+2184 
-2195 NKDITATV
+2195 TATA
-2203 TIEERNFQR
+2203 TIEERNFSNSNSFSEDPKQM
-2212 ENNAVNFENGQM
+2212 NLTYDALNF
-2224 SLSYTA
+2224 
-2230 KNLQGSDI
+2230 QGSKV

-2656 ATPGYYN
+2656 AIPGYYN

>member
-37 AGNNSDEASGE
+37 AEGTTIVEFRIKDAGNADSLLVDNQTIKVWKTGENSVTEVPYDSNQGIYSIPLDSNTEYQYSVERNGYEYADGNNTRTFNLGEEDNYLVEVSLKQSVASESEQTENSGKNEEESLPQETETPEQNVENNQEQLLIQPFLGESVPEKPDLNVKTDIEGSTLDITSDGQIDVKSITCTVNGLPEDATGTLTFTIKNSLNEEIGKTELDIASQGTKWTFDEADKIIGKLSITAFYSGNDKYNQVE
-48 PEASTEKTTDVE
+48 YNSAELTYKKTAPINFSKDASNEVIIKDNATKKEAEIDATT
-60 VTIFE
+60 I
-65 KVPTTENPDNKV
+65 ENIKARNLEYSSNDKNIATVDNK
-77 AIQGA
+77 
-82 DLQIKEADTDNVVAN
+82 
-97 GQSDANG
+97 G
-104 KVKVENLTY
+104 K
-113 DTEKSYEYTVS
+113 
-124 KAGYQ
+124 
-129 SLENKSVSIG
+129 
-139 TVNEVEV
+139 
-146 TLEMS
+146 
-151 DISLGDLSA
+151 
-160 VELSPNKEGVPSQ
+160 
-173 VQAVI
+173 
-178 NNKIDN
+178 
-184 FEVGGA
+184 
-190 AQYKWESS
+190 
-198 NPAVAD
+198 
-204 VDGNGLITAKGRGSA
+204 ITAKKAGIA
-219 TITVSRNGKS
+219 TIT
-229 AQTTIKVKEVPS
+229 IKAVENEYYES
-241 MELNVTPD
+241 SELQFTVYVQHAMGLSDLNW
-249 NGTDVKSV
+249 
-257 TAKASLPTDAAGGT
+257 TAK
-271 VTFSV
+271 
-276 NGADN
+276 
-281 VVNVAADGTAE
+281 
-292 LILNGAVMGTLNI
+292 
-305 SAVYSGNELYYE
+305 
-317 ASASTNGSYKQSKDI
+317 
-332 TLKDEKNSSNTT
+332 
-344 ITYGVNEVPALS
+344 
-356 VFDAED
+356 
-362 RVVTFSSSDSSVI
+362 
-375 EATPDG
+375 
-381 KLTVKGEGTAK
+381 
-392 IIATA
+392 
-397 AESDNY
+397 
-403 TEASA
+403 
-408 SYEVTVNKNT
+408 
-418 IKNTITFADFE
+418 
-429 WNVADASKVYDGNK
+429 KVYDGTK
-443 KIRITGTLKNADVI
+443 DLKLFSTLKDSITIDGTAISNITATVTATADKAG
-457 DNVQVTVSAQLK
+457 VSA
-469 KSGVGSYS
+469 
-477 EFTVTDDDADIN
+477 
-489 LKGANNYKITTDFS
+489 
-503 NKNVQLA
+503 KNA
-510 EGKTVNITPRP
+510 
-521 VYVKVAVKEG
+521 
-531 KTTKFAYGT
+531 T
-540 IKADLQTAVE
+540 IKKGEKVTFNGKVNNQNVDEKTLAKLNRCYVFEDSKDALIENAVTITARPLYVRIAKK
-550 ENYEVVLAGK
+550 NGAYESAVPYRTSKKDMESTIKTDNTVVLAGNK
-560 YEDGNIL
+560 GAIDS
-567 EPDKEQGLLSPAK
+567 DKESGLVGKDTVQDAEKALKTQTEILFNSKEDYSTYYEGLYNKAIALKINNAKYDDNYEFKANPDEENLYGRLQITQEVIDDATIGKNISVIPAVGESVEESEKNAEKVYQGKDFTWVSASAKIQFVTNLAPYNKVNVAGLETLSMA
-580 LELKNYAKVA
+580 NYADKIKENSIVDISDWKLPIYLEASEGSEHFGMRTTADAKAQNVANKIPENKVKVDNEKPTIDFIGEIKD
-590 LKGFNDNNTVY
+590 LTRIYTNKEFNVAYQISDNGSGIKEASYTVLSVKNLNTV
-601 YVGGYTAEVI
+601 T
-611 PVITNKNA
+611 
-619 GNYEIRV
+619 
-626 DSENIAKYSSDLTIE
+626 SDEIE
-641 KEKETQASLN
+641 KAVNAVTKWTPFEGEAKKAGI
-651 DLVKIV
+651 VKIS
-657 GADGI
+657 
-662 YQNEKDGSVYIRG
+662 NEKDANKIVVIK
-675 NQAVTLKLEFK
+675 AV
-686 ETNAYYDQIWVSK
+686 DQ
-699 GEKQADGQ
+699 
-707 EIYYDAINS
+707 
-716 GISFDDSK
+716 
-724 DKEYTL
+724 
-730 KVSLRNSKNAE
+730 
-741 TVTDGVEYQ
+741 
-750 KITVDA
+750 
-756 ISPTADFKDLGNAG
+756 
-770 QFNKVLPNNWKGFG
+770 
-784 NFSKDKIKKYL
+784 
-795 VTSDDAT
+795 
-802 SKVKSLKTC
+802 
-811 KITVDNDDAE
+811 
-821 AIVEKISEAVKND
+821 
-834 SVWEETSS
+834 
-842 VETSSVKFDKEGNYI
+842 
-857 VLALVEDNVG
+857 VG
-867 NKAVY
+867 NISACT
-872 ASNGLVFDLTA
+872 SNGIV
-883 PDVSV
+883 
-888 KIIEPEENTGCNQK
+888 I
-902 VNFTVEINDKDITSG
+902 DITSPEVTLSIDNRKQVNG
-917 VDKIEVIAMD
+917 IYGGNKTAIEYSVNVNDPVKQSDGMEVQSEINRVEIEVQKND
-927 SDKDEDVT
+927 VKDAEHSFVIEGDELEKMKSKEASETGAFIYKIQKEIPVQEESSQIKILVT
-935 AEYIE
+935 A
-940 TVKVAGGF
+940 F
-948 DEDNKMVID
+948 
-957 SCTLNSEKINT
+957 
-968 IVGSEQDGTLQSIQA
+968 
-983 HANFTVNG
+983 
-991 ELSINKYQSGYAIVK
+991 
-1006 VIVYDKA
+1006 DKA
-1013 GNNKE
+1013 GNSLAKTSETLQVDGKKPEIEAKYDGEKSENGCYKE
-1018 ITTKREK
+1018 RKLTVTYTEREFSEEKAEFNLTFDGKKPESTVTLDEIRSGKVKGVSLEGEPEIEAGSTPDDKKTTYTIKFGKEK
-1025 VDVVAPKVNVKYD
+1025 FDCTIKLDGISLKDQAGNTNSVNTANEEFTVDQVAPEIKVEFDNNDVK
-1038 KDSATNSKY
+1038 NGKY
-1047 INSSERTMTI
+1047 FNAIRQMTV
-1057 TYTERNFIKSG
+1057 TYTERNFDENN
-1068 LRFKVSVNGT
+1068 LRFKVSG
-1078 ESDNLTLDELEALEC
+1078 
-1093 VTVNGPVDSENGS
+1093 
-1106 EPDNYKDDRT
+1106 
-1116 NTYQITFSGDGAY
+1116 
-1129 EVIPKITDAA
+1129 
-1139 GNTNMNTNGKIEIE
+1139 
-1153 YENSNSQ
+1153 
-1160 ANELFVLDSTAPT
+1160 
-1173 VDVKYS
+1173 
-1179 PEKSVRE
+1179 
-1186 NEYFNS
+1186 
-1192 KRTMTL
+1192 
-1198 TITERNFDES
+1198 
-1208 TLKFKLVSD
+1208 
-1217 GETVESDNKSDTEKE
+1217 
-1232 KVLTMKDLTEKGLV
+1232 
-1246 IKKTE
+1246 E
-1251 DKEAEVNE
+1251 DKTLNDFLNVEGIKRVEP
-1259 EKRTDARKIV
+1259 RTD
-1269 YEIEFNNDG
+1269 N
-1278 FYQLIPYLTD
+1278 
-1288 LAGNEYNGSIESEI
+1288 GNEH
-1302 TKYQEFCIDKKAP
+1302 KYTFEFG
-1315 EVTVKYNDNELTLH
+1315 EKYNDFDFNVTPEIT
-1329 NDKYFNQQRTAEV
+1329 DKSGNANQGV
-1342 TIKERNF
+1342 T
-1349 NADDLEF
+1349 
-1356 TLTRDGDKQT
+1356 
-1366 YKGFSALE
+1366 Y
-1374 QAIGKLKDCDIT
+1374 T
-1386 EIKDSEEKTAKQKHT
+1386 EGTKA
-1401 DERVHTFSIT
+1401 
-1411 FGQKGEDY
+1411 
-1419 DYKISVKTT
+1419 
-1428 DLAGNS
+1428 
-1434 NDSVKDEN
+1434 
-1442 IGAETVATGKEFTVD
+1442 GKEFTVD
-1457 MLAPSFSI
+1457 MVAPSFSI

-1476 SSKIKESEV
+1476 SSKIKEDEV
-1485 TTNEDKRVYKNKT
+1485 KTTENDRFYKDKAIKATVT
-1498 IKAKV
+1498 IK
-1503 TIEERNFKST
+1503 ERNFKST
-1513 EDVFKDSIKV
+1513 EDVFKNSIKV

-1529 VAGVAVEVKNQQ
+1529 VAGGAVEVKNQQ
-1541 NVAESLDK
+1541 NVAESLDNWK
-1549 WNAESGTIKYTNT
+1549 VESGTIEYTNT

-1586 ELVPQSDKGYR
+1586 ELVSQSDKGYR

-1603 APTGSLLVKNE
+1603 APTGSLLVLVKNE
-1614 NLLERLVEKL
+1614 NLLKRLVKEL
-1624 LDEVSFKFF
+1624 LKNVSFKFF

-1640 EVTTKGLDVTSP
+1640 EVKTTGSDATSP
-1652 IKVSYYKDWQDGH
+1652 IKVSYYKDWQDEH
-1665 GDFDAL
+1665 KKEFDAL
-1671 EEEALSSKSWTKLNL
+1671 TETKLNEL
-1686 KGREEE
+1686 DSWKKLELNG
-1692 EEKKEYNIAKEE
+1692 KEYNIAKEE

-1741 SKVADININID
+1741 SQAAGIEINID

-1765 EDVVYNGNVEF
+1765 EDVVYNDNVEF

-1786 DKNNKKDV
+1786 DNNKKDV
-1794 YSGINE
+1794 YSGIKE
-1800 IKYEVYSAES
+1800 IKYEVYSAKS
-1810 PEGADGNVKGTIS
+1810 PEGAEGNVKGTIS
-1823 FEPSERVQYYNI
+1823 FEPYKRVQYYNI
-1835 PNIKI
+1835 PNIEI
-1840 PVKEQSRYNS
+1840 PVKKQSRYNS

-1855 KVTVIDNAGNENYDT
+1855 KVTVMDNAGNQSIST
-1870 KNLKIDITDPSID
+1870 KKIKIDTTKPTID
-1883 VSYNNND
+1883 VSYDNNE
-1890 VKNETYFKN
+1890 VANESYFKKD
-1899 NRTMTIKYTE
+1899 RVMTIKYTE
-1909 RNITPDGLTFDF
+1909 RNIKPEGLTFKF
-1921 VAGDVTY
+1921 GAGT
-1928 KKIKLEKLRS
+1928 KTLEELKEES
-1938 EISEKNLG
+1938 ENLG
-1946 ITISEGKDSQAS
+1946 IKVSEGIDSEKG
-1958 VDAKDYTDDRTLTYS
+1958 VKPENYTDARTLEYK
-1973 ITFDG
+1973 ITFNG
-1978 GKEKDMDYQIIPYI
+1978 GKQNDMDYQIIPYI
-1992 EDLAG
+1992 EDMAG
-1997 NTSYKTDES
+1997 NTSYEGEK
-2006 GKIIDNVKYANG
+2006 DNVTYAEG
-2018 KVASQKFTVDKV
+2018 AVAKQVFTVDKV
-2030 QPEMNV
+2030 QPDMNV
-2036 SYYLV
+2036 SYHLV
-2041 DSNGN
+2041 NSDGKT
-2046 RGEKIEVSTDKINRL
+2046 GEEIKVSTDKINRL

-2066 IRAVVKI
+2066 IRAVVEI
-2073 TERNFALENGFS
+2073 TERNFALKNGFS
-2085 EEDKQVIPHFTWTNY
+2085 DKQVIPHFTWTNY

-2116 LTNWLTS
+2116 LTNWSTS
-2123 DKVIRTQSFDFIAD
+2123 NKVVRTQSFDFVAD

-2145 YTDLAGNSLKEEYGT
+2145 YTDLAGNPTKYTDLDGNSTSEYEERWF
-2160 HYCTVDKTAPKIHVE
+2160 TVDKTAPKINVE

-2224 SLSYTA
+2224 
-2230 KNLQGSDI
+2230 NLTYDALNFQGSKV

-2619 MQCKDQA
+2619 MKCKDQA